1 MHGILQIGIITF
13 FCHSLYVV
21 FLRHSSM
28 KARKSMKKRFVSLL
42 VALSITLTF
51 LPIGAVAAPTNEII
65 QGNLKYTVNNY
76 TVNDGGESVTVSGIS
91 ESTSEKPTHLT
102 IESSISSNGKNYTVT
117 EIGNWAFEEWNTL
130 TEVTLPHTV
139 EIIGF
144 QAFFNCSNLT
154 NVTIPEG
161 VRKIGQIAF
170 NGCSQLTS
178 ITIPGTIEV
187 MTMAFSGNTALSHV
201 TLTNGIS
208 EISSSAFEGC
218 TGLTEVE
225 IPASVNEI
233 RQDAFNGCT
242 NLSDVKYN
250 GHKTDWD
257 KVTVKTGNDTLTSK
271 VQYLCD
277 INFDLD
283 GGTVNGS
290 DTMATQTVYSN
301 EKLGTAKCYQNDQT
315 FKIPIAPQKEGYTFL
330 GWYQQDA
337 TAPTDPAEYVASDN
351 VTFTAKWSQ
360 IYDVAFD
367 ANANGDTVTRMPSTQ
382 KVPETTTA
390 SLPTITP
397 QRTGYDFDGWY
408 TQAEGG
414 TKYTFT
420 EAVSSNITLYA
431 HWNAHSHTV
440 TLENDENKETN
451 SYDYGSSVS
460 VPTPTKKTGYNFN
473 HWEVTV
479 PDGETAPSLN
489 GPDENGNYSFSM
501 PDYDIILTAKWTQKD
516 VIDPDVDLKFDAAT
530 GEVTSNNPQVNA
542 DDIINRKFYDDKGNE
557 VPGEKLNDRGLPMEP
572 GDYIVKVDVKETEK
586 TAPANQIT
594 GNQIKWSYN
603 VPQEEEKVTYTLSLL
618 GGIAKVNG
626 KDTTINDNGDITI
639 EKGATVE
646 VTFDKS
652 ILSDAQTF
660 DQWTIKPASVLNA
673 VDPKA
678 ETITFTMPG
687 ENVIIEAMTKDASI
701 EEEPNILGT
710 TLIIGTAAAGTAVL
724 AYQTY
729 QLGTEFYLICT
740 LPTGTAIPTNRG
752 ELAELVWNNAGK
764 PEPAAVLNANA
775 TETDKAITWAVE
787 NDLLKAAK
795 NNGETYEATDPVSR
809 TEVIKAWN
817 QVQAFKK

>member
-21 FLRHSSM
+21 FLRHQSM
-28 KARKSMKKRFVSLL
+28 KAGKSMKKRFVSLL

-51 LPIGAVAAPTNEII
+51 LPIGAVAATPIRI
-65 QGNLKYTVNNY
+65 GNLKYTVNA
-76 TVNDGGESVTVSGIS
+76 DGESVTVSG
-91 ESTSEKPTHLT
+91 TSGNPTQLN
-102 IESSISSNGKNYTVT
+102 IESSISSNGRNYTVT
-117 EIGNWAFEEWNTL
+117 EIATWAFNKCNTL
-130 TEVTLPHTV
+130 TEVTLPNTV
-139 EIIGF
+139 DEIGY

-161 VRKIGQIAF
+161 VTKIGQAAF
-170 NGCSQLTS
+170 YGCSQLTS
-178 ITIPGTIEV
+178 ITIPSTITD
-187 MTMAFSGNTALSHV
+187 MDTAFLGNTALSQV
-201 TLTNGIS
+201 TLTNGIPK
-208 EISSSAFEGC
+208 ISSHAFERCTELREIKVPISVDEICPFAFNGC
-218 TGLTEVE
+218 TGLT
-225 IPASVNEI
+225 SVTLEKGINI
-233 RQDAFNGCT
+233 INSNAFKDCT
-242 NLSDVKYN
+242 ELNDVKYN
-250 GHKTDWD
+250 GYKTDWE
-257 KVTVKTGNDTLTSK
+257 KVRVNNAGNDTLTSK

-283 GGTVNGS
+283 GGTINGS

-301 EKLGTAKCYQNDQT
+301 EKLGTAKCYPNDQPFVVPT
-315 FKIPIAPQKEGYTFL
+315 DPVREGYTFL
-330 GWYQQDA
+330 GWY
-337 TAPTDPAEYVASDN
+337 
-351 VTFTAKWSQ
+351 
-360 IYDVAFD
+360 
-367 ANANGDTVTRMPSTQ
+367 
-382 KVPETTTA
+382 
-390 SLPTITP
+390 
-397 QRTGYDFDGWY
+397 

-414 TKYTFT
+414 IKYTFT

-516 VIDPDVDLKFDAAT
+516 VIDPDVDLKFDAVT
-530 GEVTSNNPQVNA
+530 GEVTSNNAKVNA
-542 DDIINRKFYDDKGNE
+542 DDIINKKFYDDKGNE
-557 VPGEKLNDRGLPMEP
+557 VPGEKLNDRGLPTEP
-572 GDYIVKVDVKETEK
+572 GDYIVKVDVKETEN
-586 TAPANQIT
+586 TAPANQVT

-603 VPQEEEKVTYTLSLL
+603 VPQKEEKVTYTLSLL

-729 QLGTEFYLICT
+729 QLGTEFYLICA

-775 TETDKAITWAVE
+775 TETDKAIAWAVE

>member
-1 MHGILQIGIITF
+1 
-13 FCHSLYVV
+13 
-21 FLRHSSM
+21 
-28 KARKSMKKRFVSLL
+28 MKKRFVSLL

-51 LPIGAVAAPTNEII
+51 LPIGAVAAAPIKFTN
-65 QGNLKYTVNNY
+65 GNLKYTVNA
-76 TVNDGGESVTVSGIS
+76 DGESVTVSG
-91 ESTSEKPTHLT
+91 TLRNPTQLN
-102 IESSISSNGKNYTVT
+102 IESSILYNGTNYTVT
-117 EIGNWAFEEWNTL
+117 KIATWAFYDARNTL
-130 TEVTLPHTV
+130 TEVTLPNTV
-139 EIIGF
+139 DEIEY

-154 NVTIPEG
+154 KVIIPEG
-161 VRKIGQIAF
+161 VRKIGQAAF
-170 NGCSQLTS
+170 YGCSQLTS
-178 ITIPGTIEV
+178 ITIPSTITN
-187 MTMAFSGNTALSHV
+187 MDTAFSGNTALSHV

-208 EISSSAFEGC
+208 KISSNAFERC

-225 IPASVNEI
+225 IPASVDQI
-233 RQDAFNGCT
+233 CPFAFNGCTNLKRVLLEKNIKTINVNAFKDCT

-250 GHKTDWD
+250 GYKTDWD
-257 KVTVKTGNDTLTSK
+257 KVTVNTTGNDTLTSK

-277 INFDLD
+277 INFDLN
-283 GGTVNGS
+283 GGTINGS
-290 DTMATQTVYSN
+290 GTMDKQTVYSN
-301 EKLGTAKCYQNDQT
+301 EKLGTANV
-315 FKIPIAPQKEGYTFL
+315 
-330 GWYQQDA
+330 
-337 TAPTDPAEYVASDN
+337 PTTP
-351 VTFTAKWSQ
+351 
-360 IYDVAFD
+360 
-367 ANANGDTVTRMPSTQ
+367 
-382 KVPETTTA
+382 
-390 SLPTITP
+390 P

-420 EAVSSNITLYA
+420 EAVSSNIILYA

-440 TLENDENKETN
+440 TLKNDENKETN

-501 PDYDIILTAKWTQKD
+501 PDYDITLTAKWTQKD
-516 VIDPDVDLKFDAAT
+516 VIDPDVDLKFDAVT
-530 GEVTSNNPQVNA
+530 GEVTSNNTQVNA

-557 VPGEKLNDRGLPMEP
+557 VPGEKLNDRGLPTEP
-572 GDYIVKVDVKETEK
+572 GDYIVKVDVKETEN

-603 VPQEEEKVTYTLSLL
+603 VPQKEEKVTYTLSLL

-626 KDTTINDNGDITI
+626 KDATINDNGDITI

-673 VDPKA
+673 VEPKA

-687 ENVIIEAMTKDASI
+687 KNVIIEAMTKDASI

-729 QLGTEFYLICT
+729 QLGTEFYLICA

-775 TETDKAITWAVE
+775 TETDKAIAWAVE

>member
-1 MHGILQIGIITF
+1 
-13 FCHSLYVV
+13 
-21 FLRHSSM
+21 
-28 KARKSMKKRFVSLL
+28 MKKRFVSLL

-51 LPIGAVAAPTNEII
+51 LPMGAVAAAPIKFTD
-65 QGNLKYTVNNY
+65 GNLIY
-76 TVNDGGESVTVSGIS
+76 TVNDDGESVTVSGKS
-91 ESTSEKPTHLT
+91 RTPTHLN
-102 IESSISSNGKNYTVT
+102 IESSISNKGKNYTVT
-117 EIGNWAFEEWNTL
+117 EIGDQVFWGCNTL
-130 TEVTLPHTV
+130 TEVTLPNTV
-139 EIIGF
+139 KIIGY
-144 QAFFNCSNLT
+144 QAFCKCSNLT

-161 VRKIGQIAF
+161 VKKIGQAAF
-170 NGCSQLTS
+170 YGCSQLTS
-178 ITIPGTIEV
+178 ITIPSTITN
-187 MTMAFSGNTALSHV
+187 MDTAFSGNTALSHV

-208 EISSSAFEGC
+208 KISSNAFERC

-225 IPASVNEI
+225 IPASVDQI
-233 RQDAFNGCT
+233 CPFAFNGCTNLKRVLLEKNIKTINVNAFKDCT

-250 GHKTDWD
+250 GYKTDWD
-257 KVTVKTGNDTLTSK
+257 KVTVNTTGNDTLTSK

-290 DTMATQTVYSN
+290 NTVDKQTVYSN
-301 EKLGTAKCYQNDQT
+301 EKLGTAKCYPNDQPFVVPT
-315 FKIPIAPQKEGYTFL
+315 DPVREGYTFL
-330 GWYQQDA
+330 
-337 TAPTDPAEYVASDN
+337 
-351 VTFTAKWSQ
+351 
-360 IYDVAFD
+360 
-367 ANANGDTVTRMPSTQ
+367 
-382 KVPETTTA
+382 
-390 SLPTITP
+390 
-397 QRTGYDFDGWY
+397 GWY

-440 TLENDENKETN
+440 TLENDENKKTN

-501 PDYDIILTAKWTQKD
+501 PDYDITLTAKWTQKD
-516 VIDPDVDLKFDAAT
+516 VIDPDVDLKFDAVT
-530 GEVTSNNPQVNA
+530 GEVTSNNTQVNA
-542 DDIINRKFYDDKGNE
+542 DDIINRKFYDDKGKE
-557 VPGEKLNDRGLPMEP
+557 VPGEKLNDRGLPTEP
-572 GDYIVKVDVKETEK
+572 GDYIVKVDVKETEN

-603 VPQEEEKVTYTLSLL
+603 VPQKEEKVTYTLSLL

-626 KDTTINDNGDITI
+626 KDATINDNGDITI

-673 VDPKA
+673 VEPKA

-729 QLGTEFYLICT
+729 QLGTEFYLICA
-740 LPTGTAIPTNRG
+740 LPTGTAIPTTRG

-775 TETDKAITWAVE
+775 TETDKAIAWAVE

-795 NNGETYEATDPVSR
+795 SNGETYEATDPVSR

>member
-1 MHGILQIGIITF
+1 M
-13 FCHSLYVV
+13 Y
-21 FLRHSSM
+21 
-28 KARKSMKKRFVSLL
+28 
-42 VALSITLTF
+42 
-51 LPIGAVAAPTNEII
+51 EI
-65 QGNLKYTVNNY
+65 
-76 TVNDGGESVTVSGIS
+76 
-91 ESTSEKPTHLT
+91 
-102 IESSISSNGKNYTVT
+102 
-117 EIGNWAFEEWNTL
+117 
-130 TEVTLPHTV
+130 
-139 EIIGF
+139 
-144 QAFFNCSNLT
+144 CS
-154 NVTIPEG
+154 
-161 VRKIGQIAF
+161 
-170 NGCSQLTS
+170 
-178 ITIPGTIEV
+178 
-187 MTMAFSGNTALSHV
+187 
-201 TLTNGIS
+201 
-208 EISSSAFEGC
+208 
-218 TGLTEVE
+218 
-225 IPASVNEI
+225 
-233 RQDAFNGCT
+233 DAFNGCT
-242 NLSDVKYN
+242 GLTSVTLEKGINIINRNAFKDCTKLNDVKYN
-250 GHKTDWD
+250 GHKTDWEN
-257 KVTVKTGNDTLTSK
+257 VRVNIAGNDTLTSK

-277 INFDLD
+277 INFDLN
-283 GGTVNGS
+283 GGTINGS
-290 DTMATQTVYSN
+290 STMATQTVYSN
-301 EKLGTAKCYQNDQT
+301 EKLGTAKCYPNGQPFVVPSD
-315 FKIPIAPQKEGYTFL
+315 PVREGYTFL
-330 GWYQQDA
+330 
-337 TAPTDPAEYVASDN
+337 
-351 VTFTAKWSQ
+351 
-360 IYDVAFD
+360 
-367 ANANGDTVTRMPSTQ
+367 
-382 KVPETTTA
+382 
-390 SLPTITP
+390 
-397 QRTGYDFDGWY
+397 GWY

-440 TLENDENKETN
+440 TLENDENKKTN

-501 PDYDIILTAKWTQKD
+501 PDYDITLTAKWTQKD

-530 GEVTSNNPQVNA
+530 GEVTSNNAKFNA

-557 VPGEKLNDRGLPMEP
+557 VPGEKLNDRGLPTEP
-572 GDYIVKVDVKETEK
+572 GDYIVKVDVKETEN

-594 GNQIKWSYN
+594 GNQIKWSYK
-603 VPQEEEKVTYTLSLL
+603 VPQKEEKVTYTLSLL

-729 QLGTEFYLICT
+729 QLGTEFYLICA

-775 TETDKAITWAVE
+775 TETDKAIAWAVE

>member
-1 MHGILQIGIITF
+1 
-13 FCHSLYVV
+13 
-21 FLRHSSM
+21 
-28 KARKSMKKRFVSLL
+28 MKKRFVSLL

-51 LPIGAVAAPTNEII
+51 LPIGAVAAPPIKI
-65 QGNLKYTVNNY
+65 GNLKYTVNA
-76 TVNDGGESVTVSGIS
+76 DGQSVTVSG
-91 ESTSEKPTHLT
+91 TSGSPTQLN
-102 IESSISSNGKNYTVT
+102 IESSISYKDKNYTVT
-117 EIGNWAFEEWNTL
+117 KIATWAFNECNTL
-130 TEVTLPHTV
+130 TEVTLPNTV
-139 EIIGF
+139 DEIGY
-144 QAFFNCSNLT
+144 QAFFKCSNLT

-161 VRKIGQIAF
+161 VKKIGQAAF
-170 NGCSQLTS
+170 YGCSQLTS
-178 ITIPGTIEV
+178 ITIPSTITN
-187 MTMAFSGNTALSHV
+187 MDTAFSGNTALSHV

-208 EISSSAFEGC
+208 KISSSAFKGC
-218 TGLTEVE
+218 TGLTEIKVP
-225 IPASVNEI
+225 ISVNEI
-233 RQDAFNGCT
+233 CSDAFNGCT
-242 NLSDVKYN
+242 SLKSVLLEKNINIINSNAFKDCTELNDVKYN
-250 GHKTDWD
+250 GYKTDWE
-257 KVTVKTGNDTLTSK
+257 KVRVNNAGNDTLTSK

-277 INFDLD
+277 INFDLN
-283 GGTVNGS
+283 GGTINGS
-290 DTMATQTVYSN
+290 GTMDKQTVYSN
-301 EKLGTAKCYQNDQT
+301 EKLGTA
-315 FKIPIAPQKEGYTFL
+315 
-330 GWYQQDA
+330 
-337 TAPTDPAEYVASDN
+337 N
-351 VTFTAKWSQ
+351 V
-360 IYDVAFD
+360 
-367 ANANGDTVTRMPSTQ
+367 
-382 KVPETTTA
+382 
-390 SLPTITP
+390 PTITP

-420 EAVSSNITLYA
+420 EAVSSNIILYA

-501 PDYDIILTAKWTQKD
+501 PDYDITLTAKWTQKD
-516 VIDPDVDLKFDAAT
+516 VIDPDVDLKFDAVT
-530 GEVTSNNPQVNA
+530 GEVTSNNTQVNA

-557 VPGEKLNDRGLPMEP
+557 VPGEKLNDRGLPTEP
-572 GDYIVKVDVKETEK
+572 GDYIVKVDVKETEN
-586 TAPANQIT
+586 TAPANQVT

-603 VPQEEEKVTYTLSLL
+603 VPQKEEKVTYTLSLL

-626 KDTTINDNGDITI
+626 KDATINDNGDITI

-660 DQWTIKPASVLNA
+660 DQWTIKPASVLSA
-673 VDPKA
+673 VEPKA

-729 QLGTEFYLICT
+729 QLGTEFYLICA

-775 TETDKAITWAVE
+775 TETDKAIAWAVE

>member
-21 FLRHSSM
+21 FLRHQSM
-28 KARKSMKKRFVSLL
+28 KAGKSMKKRFVSLL

-51 LPIGAVAAPTNEII
+51 LPIGAVAATPIRI
-65 QGNLKYTVNNY
+65 GNLKYTVNA
-76 TVNDGGESVTVSGIS
+76 DGESVTVSG
-91 ESTSEKPTHLT
+91 TSGTPTQLN
-102 IESSISSNGKNYTVT
+102 IESSISSNGRNYTVT
-117 EIGNWAFEEWNTL
+117 EIATWAFNKCNTL
-130 TEVTLPHTV
+130 TEVTLPNTV
-139 EIIGF
+139 DEIGY

-161 VRKIGQIAF
+161 VTKIGQAAF
-170 NGCSQLTS
+170 YGCSQLTS
-178 ITIPGTIEV
+178 ITIPSTITD
-187 MTMAFSGNTALSHV
+187 MDTAFSGNTALSQV
-201 TLTNGIS
+201 TLTNGIPK
-208 EISSSAFEGC
+208 ISSHAFERCTELREIKVPISVDEICPFAFNGC
-218 TGLTEVE
+218 TGLT
-225 IPASVNEI
+225 SVTLEKGINI
-233 RQDAFNGCT
+233 INSNAFKDCT
-242 NLSDVKYN
+242 ELNDVKYN
-250 GHKTDWD
+250 GYKTDWE
-257 KVTVKTGNDTLTSK
+257 KVRVNNAGNDTLTSK

-277 INFDLD
+277 ISFDLN
-283 GGTVNGS
+283 GGTINGS
-290 DTMATQTVYSN
+290 GTMATQTVYSN
-301 EKLGTAKCYQNDQT
+301 EELGTAKCYPNDQPFVVPT
-315 FKIPIAPQKEGYTFL
+315 DPVREGYTFL
-330 GWYQQDA
+330 
-337 TAPTDPAEYVASDN
+337 
-351 VTFTAKWSQ
+351 
-360 IYDVAFD
+360 
-367 ANANGDTVTRMPSTQ
+367 
-382 KVPETTTA
+382 
-390 SLPTITP
+390 
-397 QRTGYDFDGWY
+397 GWY

-440 TLENDENKETN
+440 TLENDENKEMN

-501 PDYDIILTAKWTQKD
+501 PDYDITLTAKWTQKD

-673 VDPKA
+673 VDLKA

-729 QLGTEFYLICT
+729 QLGTEFYLICA

-775 TETDKAITWAVE
+775 TETDKAIAWAVE

-795 NNGETYEATDPVSR
+795 NNGETYEATDPVSH

>member
-21 FLRHSSM
+21 FLRHQSM
-28 KARKSMKKRFVSLL
+28 KAGKSMKKRFVSLL

-51 LPIGAVAAPTNEII
+51 LPIGAVAATPIRI
-65 QGNLKYTVNNY
+65 GNLKYTVNA
-76 TVNDGGESVTVSGIS
+76 DGESVTVSG
-91 ESTSEKPTHLT
+91 TSGNPTQLN
-102 IESSISSNGKNYTVT
+102 IESSISSNGRNYTVT
-117 EIGNWAFEEWNTL
+117 EIATWAFNKCNTL
-130 TEVTLPHTV
+130 TEVTLPNTV
-139 EIIGF
+139 DEIGY

-161 VRKIGQIAF
+161 VTKIGQAAF
-170 NGCSQLTS
+170 YGCSQLTS
-178 ITIPGTIEV
+178 ITIPSTITD
-187 MTMAFSGNTALSHV
+187 MDTAFSGNTALSQV
-201 TLTNGIS
+201 TLTNGIPK
-208 EISSSAFEGC
+208 ISSHAFERCTELREIKVPISVDEICPFAFNGC
-218 TGLTEVE
+218 TGLT
-225 IPASVNEI
+225 SVTLEKGINI
-233 RQDAFNGCT
+233 INSNAFKDCT
-242 NLSDVKYN
+242 ELNDVKYN
-250 GHKTDWD
+250 GYKTDWE
-257 KVTVKTGNDTLTSK
+257 KVRVNNAGNDTLTSK

-283 GGTVNGS
+283 GGTINGS

-301 EKLGTAKCYQNDQT
+301 EKLGTAKCYPNDQPFVVPT
-315 FKIPIAPQKEGYTFL
+315 DPVREGYTFL
-330 GWYQQDA
+330 GWY
-337 TAPTDPAEYVASDN
+337 
-351 VTFTAKWSQ
+351 
-360 IYDVAFD
+360 
-367 ANANGDTVTRMPSTQ
+367 
-382 KVPETTTA
+382 
-390 SLPTITP
+390 
-397 QRTGYDFDGWY
+397 

-414 TKYTFT
+414 IKYTFT
-420 EAVSSNITLYA
+420 KAVSSNITLYA

-516 VIDPDVDLKFDAAT
+516 VIDPDVDLKFDAVT
-530 GEVTSNNPQVNA
+530 GEVTSNNAKVNA
-542 DDIINRKFYDDKGNE
+542 DDIINKKFYDDKGNE
-557 VPGEKLNDRGLPMEP
+557 VPGEKLNDRGLPTEP
-572 GDYIVKVDVKETEK
+572 GDYIVKVDVKETEN
-586 TAPANQIT
+586 TAPANQVT

-603 VPQEEEKVTYTLSLL
+603 VPQKEEKVTYTLSLL

-729 QLGTEFYLICT
+729 QLGTEFYLICA

-775 TETDKAITWAVE
+775 TETDKAIAWAVE

>member
-21 FLRHSSM
+21 FLRHQSM
-28 KARKSMKKRFVSLL
+28 KAGKSMKKRFVSLL

-51 LPIGAVAAPTNEII
+51 LPIGAVAATPIRI
-65 QGNLKYTVNNY
+65 GNLKYTVNA
-76 TVNDGGESVTVSGIS
+76 DGESVTVSG
-91 ESTSEKPTHLT
+91 TSGNPTQLN
-102 IESSISSNGKNYTVT
+102 IESSISSNGRNYTVT
-117 EIGNWAFEEWNTL
+117 EIATWAFNKCNTL
-130 TEVTLPHTV
+130 TEVTLPNTV
-139 EIIGF
+139 DEIGY

-161 VRKIGQIAF
+161 VTKIGQAAF
-170 NGCSQLTS
+170 YGCSQLTS
-178 ITIPGTIEV
+178 ITIPSTITD
-187 MTMAFSGNTALSHV
+187 MDTAFSGNTALSQV
-201 TLTNGIS
+201 TLTNGIPK
-208 EISSSAFEGC
+208 ISSHAFERCTELREIKVPISVDEICPFAFNGC
-218 TGLTEVE
+218 TGLT
-225 IPASVNEI
+225 SVTLEKGINI
-233 RQDAFNGCT
+233 INSNAFKDCT
-242 NLSDVKYN
+242 DLNDVKYN
-250 GHKTDWD
+250 GYKTDWE
-257 KVTVKTGNDTLTSK
+257 KVRVNNAGNDTLTSK

-283 GGTVNGS
+283 GGTINGS

-301 EKLGTAKCYQNDQT
+301 EKLGTAKCYPNDQPFVVPT
-315 FKIPIAPQKEGYTFL
+315 DPVREGYTFL
-330 GWYQQDA
+330 GWY
-337 TAPTDPAEYVASDN
+337 
-351 VTFTAKWSQ
+351 
-360 IYDVAFD
+360 
-367 ANANGDTVTRMPSTQ
+367 
-382 KVPETTTA
+382 
-390 SLPTITP
+390 
-397 QRTGYDFDGWY
+397 

-414 TKYTFT
+414 IKYTFT

-516 VIDPDVDLKFDAAT
+516 VIDPDVDLKFDAVT
-530 GEVTSNNPQVNA
+530 GEVTSNNAKVNA
-542 DDIINRKFYDDKGNE
+542 DDIINKKFYDDKGNE
-557 VPGEKLNDRGLPMEP
+557 VPGEKLNDRGLPTEP
-572 GDYIVKVDVKETEK
+572 GDYIVKVDVKETEN
-586 TAPANQIT
+586 TAPANQVT

-603 VPQEEEKVTYTLSLL
+603 VPQKEEKVTYTLSLL

-626 KDTTINDNGDITI
+626 KDATINDNGDITI

-660 DQWTIKPASVLNA
+660 DQWTIKPASVLSA
-673 VDPKA
+673 VEPKA

-729 QLGTEFYLICT
+729 QLGTEFYLICA

-775 TETDKAITWAVE
+775 TETDKAIAWAVE

>member
-21 FLRHSSM
+21 FLRHQSM
-28 KARKSMKKRFVSLL
+28 KAGKSMKKRFVSLL

-51 LPIGAVAAPTNEII
+51 LPIGAVAAAPIKI
-65 QGNLKYTVNNY
+65 GNLKYTVNA
-76 TVNDGGESVTVSGIS
+76 DGKSVTVSG
-91 ESTSEKPTHLT
+91 TSRNPKQLT
-102 IESSISSNGKNYTVT
+102 IESSISDGNGNSYTVT
-117 EIGNWAFEEWNTL
+117 KIGMGAFNSTL
-130 TEVTLPHTV
+130 EEVTLPPTLD
-139 EIIGF
+139 EIEDS
-144 QAFFNCSNLT
+144 AFFKCSSLT
-154 NVTIPEG
+154 EITIPEG
-161 VRKIGQIAF
+161 VTKIGTNAF
-170 NGCSQLTS
+170 YGCSQLTS
-178 ITIPGTIEV
+178 ITIPSTIKN
-187 MTMAFSGNTALSHV
+187 MDTAFPSNPKLSQV
-201 TLTNGIS
+201 TLTNGIYR
-208 EISSSAFEGC
+208 ISSSAFKDC
-218 TGLTEVE
+218 TGLTEIKIPTSVYE
-225 IPASVNEI
+225 ICS
-233 RQDAFNGCT
+233 DAFNGCT
-242 NLSDVKYN
+242 GLTSVTLEKGINIINRNAFKDCTKLNDVKYN
-250 GHKTDWD
+250 GHKTDWEN
-257 KVTVKTGNDTLTSK
+257 VRVNIAGNDTLTSR

-277 INFDLD
+277 INFDLN
-283 GGTVNGS
+283 GGTINGS
-290 DTMATQTVYSN
+290 STMATQTVYSN
-301 EKLGTAKCYQNDQT
+301 EKLGTAKCYPNDQPFVVPT
-315 FKIPIAPQKEGYTFL
+315 DPVREGYTFL
-330 GWYQQDA
+330 
-337 TAPTDPAEYVASDN
+337 
-351 VTFTAKWSQ
+351 
-360 IYDVAFD
+360 
-367 ANANGDTVTRMPSTQ
+367 
-382 KVPETTTA
+382 
-390 SLPTITP
+390 
-397 QRTGYDFDGWY
+397 GWY

-557 VPGEKLNDRGLPMEP
+557 VPGEKLNDRGLPTEP
-572 GDYIVKVDVKETEK
+572 GDYIVKVDVKETEN
-586 TAPANQIT
+586 TAPANQVT

-603 VPQEEEKVTYTLSLL
+603 VPQKEEKVTYTLSLL

-626 KDTTINDNGDITI
+626 KDTTINGNGDITI

-673 VDPKA
+673 VEPKA

-729 QLGTEFYLICT
+729 QLGTEFYLICA

-775 TETDKAITWAVE
+775 TETDKAIAWAVE

>member
-1 MHGILQIGIITF
+1 
-13 FCHSLYVV
+13 
-21 FLRHSSM
+21 
-28 KARKSMKKRFVSLL
+28 MKKRFVSLL

-51 LPIGAVAAPTNEII
+51 LPIGAVAATPIKK
-65 QGNLKYTVNNY
+65 GDLKYTVNA
-76 TVNDGGESVTVSGIS
+76 DGQSVTVSG
-91 ESTSEKPTHLT
+91 TSGNPRHLT
-102 IESSISSNGKNYTVT
+102 IESSISDNGTIYTVT
-117 EIGNWAFEEWNTL
+117 KIGMGAFNSTL
-130 TEVTLPHTV
+130 EEVTLPPTLD
-139 EIIGF
+139 EIEDS
-144 QAFFNCSNLT
+144 AFFKCSSLT
-154 NVTIPEG
+154 EITIPEG
-161 VRKIGQIAF
+161 VTKIGTNAF
-170 NGCSQLTS
+170 YGCSQLTS
-178 ITIPGTIEV
+178 ITIPSTIKN
-187 MTMAFSGNTALSHV
+187 MDTAFPSNPKLSQV
-201 TLTNGIS
+201 TLTNGIYR
-208 EISSSAFEGC
+208 ISSSAFKDC
-218 TGLTEVE
+218 TGLTEIKIPTSVYE
-225 IPASVNEI
+225 ICS
-233 RQDAFNGCT
+233 DAFNGCT
-242 NLSDVKYN
+242 GLTSVTLEKGINIINRNAFKDCTKLNDVKYN
-250 GHKTDWD
+250 GHKTDWEN
-257 KVTVKTGNDTLTSK
+257 VRVNIAGNDTLTSK

-277 INFDLD
+277 INFDLN
-283 GGTVNGS
+283 GGTINGS
-290 DTMATQTVYSN
+290 NTVNKQTVYSN
-301 EKLGTAKCYQNDQT
+301 EKLGTAKCYPNGQPFVVPSD
-315 FKIPIAPQKEGYTFL
+315 PVREGYTFL
-330 GWYQQDA
+330 
-337 TAPTDPAEYVASDN
+337 
-351 VTFTAKWSQ
+351 
-360 IYDVAFD
+360 
-367 ANANGDTVTRMPSTQ
+367 
-382 KVPETTTA
+382 
-390 SLPTITP
+390 
-397 QRTGYDFDGWY
+397 GWY

-440 TLENDENKETN
+440 TLENDENKKTN

-489 GPDENGNYSFSM
+489 GPDGNGNYSFSM
-501 PDYDIILTAKWTQKD
+501 PDYDITLTAKWTQKD
-516 VIDPDVDLKFDAAT
+516 VIDPDVDLKFDAVT

-557 VPGEKLNDRGLPMEP
+557 VPGEKLNDRGLPTEP
-572 GDYIVKVDVKETEK
+572 GDYIVKVDVKETEN
-586 TAPANQIT
+586 TAPANQVT

-603 VPQEEEKVTYTLSLL
+603 VPQKEEKVTYTLSLL

-626 KDTTINDNGDITI
+626 KDATINDNGDITI

-660 DQWTIKPASVLNA
+660 DQWTIKPASVLSA
-673 VDPKA
+673 VEPKA

-729 QLGTEFYLICT
+729 QLGTEFYLICA

-775 TETDKAITWAVE
+775 TETDKAIAWAVE

-795 NNGETYEATDPVSR
+795 SNGETYEATDPVSR

>member
-1 MHGILQIGIITF
+1 MHGILQIGIIPF

-21 FLRHSSM
+21 FLRHQSM
-28 KARKSMKKRFVSLL
+28 KAGKSMKKRFVSLL

-51 LPIGAVAAPTNEII
+51 LPIGAVAATPIRI
-65 QGNLKYTVNNY
+65 GNLKYTVNA
-76 TVNDGGESVTVSGIS
+76 DGESVTVSG
-91 ESTSEKPTHLT
+91 TSGNPTQLN
-102 IESSISSNGKNYTVT
+102 IESSISSNGRNYTVT
-117 EIGNWAFEEWNTL
+117 EIATWAFNKCNTL
-130 TEVTLPHTV
+130 TEVTLPNTV
-139 EIIGF
+139 DEIGY

-161 VRKIGQIAF
+161 VTKIGQAAF
-170 NGCSQLTS
+170 YGCSQLTS
-178 ITIPGTIEV
+178 ITIPSTITD
-187 MTMAFSGNTALSHV
+187 MDTAFSGNTALSQV
-201 TLTNGIS
+201 TLTNGIPK
-208 EISSSAFEGC
+208 ISSHAFERCTELREIKVPISVDEICPFAFNGC
-218 TGLTEVE
+218 TGLT
-225 IPASVNEI
+225 SVTLEKGINI
-233 RQDAFNGCT
+233 INSNAFKDCT
-242 NLSDVKYN
+242 ELNDVKYN
-250 GHKTDWD
+250 GYKTDWE
-257 KVTVKTGNDTLTSK
+257 KVRVNNAGNDTLTSK

-283 GGTVNGS
+283 GGTINGS

-301 EKLGTAKCYQNDQT
+301 EKLGTAKCYPNDQPFVVPT
-315 FKIPIAPQKEGYTFL
+315 DPVREGYTFL
-330 GWYQQDA
+330 GWY
-337 TAPTDPAEYVASDN
+337 
-351 VTFTAKWSQ
+351 
-360 IYDVAFD
+360 
-367 ANANGDTVTRMPSTQ
+367 
-382 KVPETTTA
+382 
-390 SLPTITP
+390 
-397 QRTGYDFDGWY
+397 

-414 TKYTFT
+414 IKYTFT

-516 VIDPDVDLKFDAAT
+516 VIDPDVDLKFDAVT
-530 GEVTSNNPQVNA
+530 GEVTSNNAKVNA
-542 DDIINRKFYDDKGNE
+542 DDIINKKFYDDKGNE
-557 VPGEKLNDRGLPMEP
+557 VPGEKLNDRGLPTEP
-572 GDYIVKVDVKETEK
+572 GDYIVKVDVKETEN
-586 TAPANQIT
+586 TAPANQVT

-603 VPQEEEKVTYTLSLL
+603 VPQKEEKVTYTLSLL

-729 QLGTEFYLICT
+729 QLGTEFYLICA

-775 TETDKAITWAVE
+775 TETDKAIAWAVE

>member
-1 MHGILQIGIITF
+1 M
-13 FCHSLYVV
+13 
-21 FLRHSSM
+21 
-28 KARKSMKKRFVSLL
+28 
-42 VALSITLTF
+42 
-51 LPIGAVAAPTNEII
+51 GAVAAPTNEII

-76 TVNDGGESVTVSGIS
+76 TVNDDGESVTVSGTS
-91 ESTSEKPTHLT
+91 ESTSEKPTQLN

-117 EIGNWAFEEWNTL
+117 EIGNWAFKEWNTL
-130 TEVTLPHTV
+130 TEVTLPNTV

-154 NVTIPEG
+154 KVIIPEG
-161 VRKIGQIAF
+161 VRKIGQNAF

-178 ITIPGTIEV
+178 ITIPSTIEN
-187 MTMAFSGNTALSHV
+187 MNTAFSGNTALSHV

-208 EISSSAFEGC
+208 EISYSAFEGC

-225 IPASVNEI
+225 IPSSVNKI

-257 KVTVKTGNDTLTSK
+257 KVTVETGNDTLTSK
-271 VQYLCD
+271 VRYLCD
-277 INFDLD
+277 INFDLN
-283 GGTVNGS
+283 GGTINGS
-290 DTMATQTVYSN
+290 GTIDKQTVYSN
-301 EKLGTAKCYQNDQT
+301 EKLGTAS
-315 FKIPIAPQKEGYTFL
+315 
-330 GWYQQDA
+330 
-337 TAPTDPAEYVASDN
+337 V
-351 VTFTAKWSQ
+351 
-360 IYDVAFD
+360 
-367 ANANGDTVTRMPSTQ
+367 
-382 KVPETTTA
+382 
-390 SLPTITP
+390 PTITP

-420 EAVSSNITLYA
+420 EAVSSNIILYA

-440 TLENDENKETN
+440 TLENDENKKTN
-451 SYDYGSSVS
+451 SYDYDSSVS

-501 PDYDIILTAKWTQKD
+501 PDYDITLTAKWTQKD
-516 VIDPDVDLKFDAAT
+516 VIDPDVDLKFDAVT
-530 GEVTSNNPQVNA
+530 GEVTSNNTQVNA

-557 VPGEKLNDRGLPMEP
+557 VPGEKLNDRGLPTEP
-572 GDYIVKVDVKETEK
+572 GDYIVKVDVKETEN

-603 VPQEEEKVTYTLSLL
+603 VPQKEEKVTYTLSLL

-626 KDTTINDNGDITI
+626 KGATINDNGDITI

-660 DQWTIKPASVLNA
+660 DQWTIKPASVLSA
-673 VDPKA
+673 VEPKA

-729 QLGTEFYLICT
+729 QLGTEFYLICA

-775 TETDKAITWAVE
+775 TETDKAIAWAVE

-795 NNGETYEATDPVSR
+795 SNGETYEATDPVSR

>member
-1 MHGILQIGIITF
+1 
-13 FCHSLYVV
+13 
-21 FLRHSSM
+21 
-28 KARKSMKKRFVSLL
+28 MKKRFVSLL

-51 LPIGAVAAPTNEII
+51 LPIGAVAAAPIKFTD
-65 QGNLKYTVNNY
+65 GNLKYKVNA
-76 TVNDGGESVTVSGIS
+76 DGQSVTVSG
-91 ESTSEKPTHLT
+91 TSGSPTQLT
-102 IESSISSNGKNYTVT
+102 IESSISYKDKNYTVT
-117 EIGNWAFEEWNTL
+117 KIAMWAFNKCNSL
-130 TEVTLPHTV
+130 TEVTIPNTV
-139 EIIGF
+139 IEIDY
-144 QAFFNCSNLT
+144 QAFYYCPNLKK
-154 NVTIPEG
+154 VTIHEG
-161 VRKIGQIAF
+161 VKTIGQTAF
-170 NGCSQLTS
+170 IGCTQLTS
-178 ITIPGTIEV
+178 ITIPSTITD
-187 MTMAFSGNTALSHV
+187 MDQAFSGNTALSHV

-208 EISSSAFEGC
+208 NISNMAFKGC
-218 TGLTEVE
+218 TGLTEIKVPISVE
-225 IPASVNEI
+225 QICPG
-233 RQDAFNGCT
+233 AFNGCTSLKRVLLEKNIETININAFKDCT

-250 GHKTDWD
+250 GYKTDWD
-257 KVTVKTGNDTLTSK
+257 KVTVNKTGNDTLTSK

-277 INFDLD
+277 ISFDLD
-283 GGTVNGS
+283 GGTINGS

-301 EKLGTAKCYQNDQT
+301 EKLGTAKCYQNGQPFVVPSD
-315 FKIPIAPQKEGYTFL
+315 PVREGYTFL
-330 GWYQQDA
+330 
-337 TAPTDPAEYVASDN
+337 
-351 VTFTAKWSQ
+351 
-360 IYDVAFD
+360 
-367 ANANGDTVTRMPSTQ
+367 
-382 KVPETTTA
+382 
-390 SLPTITP
+390 
-397 QRTGYDFDGWY
+397 GWY

-440 TLENDENKETN
+440 TLENDENKKTN

-501 PDYDIILTAKWTQKD
+501 PDYDITLTAKWTQKD
-516 VIDPDVDLKFDAAT
+516 VIDPDVDLKFDAVT
-530 GEVTSNNPQVNA
+530 GEVTSNNTQVNA

-557 VPGEKLNDRGLPMEP
+557 VPGEKLNDRGLPTEP
-572 GDYIVKVDVKETEK
+572 GDYIVKVDVKETEN

-603 VPQEEEKVTYTLSLL
+603 VPQKEEKVTYTLSLL

-626 KDTTINDNGDITI
+626 KDATINDNGDITI

-673 VDPKA
+673 VEPKA

-729 QLGTEFYLICT
+729 QLGTEFYLICA
-740 LPTGTAIPTNRG
+740 LPTGTAIPTTRG

-775 TETDKAITWAVE
+775 TETDKAIAWAVE

>member
-1 MHGILQIGIITF
+1 
-13 FCHSLYVV
+13 
-21 FLRHSSM
+21 
-28 KARKSMKKRFVSLL
+28 MKKRFVSLL

-51 LPIGAVAAPTNEII
+51 LPIGAVAAAPIKFTDR
-65 QGNLKYTVNNY
+65 NLKYTVNA
-76 TVNDGGESVTVSGIS
+76 DGESVTVSG
-91 ESTSEKPTHLT
+91 TSGKPKQLT
-102 IESSISSNGKNYTVT
+102 IESSISDGNGKSYTVT
-117 EIGNWAFEEWNTL
+117 KIGMGAFNSTL
-130 TEVTLPHTV
+130 EEVTLPPTLD
-139 EIIGF
+139 EIEDS
-144 QAFFNCSNLT
+144 AFFKCSSLT
-154 NVTIPEG
+154 EITIPEG
-161 VRKIGQIAF
+161 VTKIGTNAF
-170 NGCSQLTS
+170 YGCSQLTS
-178 ITIPGTIEV
+178 ITIPSTIKN
-187 MTMAFSGNTALSHV
+187 MDTAFPSNPKLSQV
-201 TLTNGIS
+201 TLTNGIYR
-208 EISSSAFEGC
+208 ISSSAFKDC
-218 TGLTEVE
+218 TGLTEIKIPTSVYE
-225 IPASVNEI
+225 ICS
-233 RQDAFNGCT
+233 DAFNGCT
-242 NLSDVKYN
+242 GLTSVTLEKGINIINRNAFKDCTNLNDVKYN
-250 GHKTDWD
+250 GHKTDWEN
-257 KVTVKTGNDTLTSK
+257 VRVNIAGNDTLTSK

-277 INFDLD
+277 INFDLN
-283 GGTVNGS
+283 GGTINGS
-290 DTMATQTVYSN
+290 NTVNKQTVYSN
-301 EKLGTAKCYQNDQT
+301 EKLGTAKCYPNGQPFVVPSD
-315 FKIPIAPQKEGYTFL
+315 PVREGYTFL
-330 GWYQQDA
+330 
-337 TAPTDPAEYVASDN
+337 
-351 VTFTAKWSQ
+351 
-360 IYDVAFD
+360 
-367 ANANGDTVTRMPSTQ
+367 
-382 KVPETTTA
+382 
-390 SLPTITP
+390 
-397 QRTGYDFDGWY
+397 GWY

-420 EAVSSNITLYA
+420 EAVSSNIILYA

-501 PDYDIILTAKWTQKD
+501 PDYDITLTAKWTQKD
-516 VIDPDVDLKFDAAT
+516 VIDPDVDLKFDAVT

-557 VPGEKLNDRGLPMEP
+557 VPGEKLNDRGLPTEP
-572 GDYIVKVDVKETEK
+572 GDYIVKVDVKETEN
-586 TAPANQIT
+586 TAPANQVT

-603 VPQEEEKVTYTLSLL
+603 VPQKEEKVTYTLSLL

-660 DQWTIKPASVLNA
+660 DQWTIKPVSVLNA

-729 QLGTEFYLICT
+729 QLGTEFYLICA

-775 TETDKAITWAVE
+775 TETDKAIAWAVE

>member
-21 FLRHSSM
+21 FLRHQSM
-28 KARKSMKKRFVSLL
+28 KAGKSMKKRFVSLL

-51 LPIGAVAAPTNEII
+51 LPIGAVAAAPIKFTDR
-65 QGNLKYTVNNY
+65 NLKYTVNA
-76 TVNDGGESVTVSGIS
+76 DGESVTVSG
-91 ESTSEKPTHLT
+91 TSGKPKQLT
-102 IESSISSNGKNYTVT
+102 IESSISDGNGKSYTVT
-117 EIGNWAFEEWNTL
+117 KIGMGAFNSTL
-130 TEVTLPHTV
+130 EEVTLPPTLD
-139 EIIGF
+139 EIEDS
-144 QAFFNCSNLT
+144 AFFKCSSLT
-154 NVTIPEG
+154 EITIPEG
-161 VRKIGQIAF
+161 VTKIGTNAF
-170 NGCSQLTS
+170 YGCSQLTS
-178 ITIPGTIEV
+178 ITIPSTIKN
-187 MTMAFSGNTALSHV
+187 MDTAFPSNPKLSQV
-201 TLTNGIS
+201 TLTNGIYR
-208 EISSSAFEGC
+208 ISSSAFKDC
-218 TGLTEVE
+218 TGLTEIKIPTSVYE
-225 IPASVNEI
+225 ICS
-233 RQDAFNGCT
+233 DAFNGCT
-242 NLSDVKYN
+242 GLTSVTLEKGINIINRNAFKDCTNLNDVKYN
-250 GHKTDWD
+250 GHKTDWEN
-257 KVTVKTGNDTLTSK
+257 VRVNIAGNDTLTSK

-277 INFDLD
+277 INFDLN
-283 GGTVNGS
+283 GGTINGS
-290 DTMATQTVYSN
+290 NTVNKQTVYSN
-301 EKLGTAKCYQNDQT
+301 EKLGTAKCYPNGQPFVVPSD
-315 FKIPIAPQKEGYTFL
+315 PVREGYTFL
-330 GWYQQDA
+330 
-337 TAPTDPAEYVASDN
+337 
-351 VTFTAKWSQ
+351 
-360 IYDVAFD
+360 
-367 ANANGDTVTRMPSTQ
+367 
-382 KVPETTTA
+382 
-390 SLPTITP
+390 
-397 QRTGYDFDGWY
+397 GWY

-420 EAVSSNITLYA
+420 EAVSSNIILYA

-501 PDYDIILTAKWTQKD
+501 PDYDITLTAKWTQKD

-530 GEVTSNNPQVNA
+530 GEVTSNNAKVNA
-542 DDIINRKFYDDKGNE
+542 DDIINKKFYDEKGNE
-557 VPGEKLNDRGLPMEP
+557 VPSEKLNDRGLPTEP
-572 GDYIVKVDVKETEK
+572 GDYIIKVDVKETEN
-586 TAPANQIT
+586 TAPANQVT

-729 QLGTEFYLICT
+729 QLGTEFYLICA

-775 TETDKAITWAVE
+775 TETDKAIAWAVE

>member
-21 FLRHSSM
+21 FLRHQSM
-28 KARKSMKKRFVSLL
+28 KAGKSMKKRFVSLL

-51 LPIGAVAAPTNEII
+51 LPIGAVAATPIRI
-65 QGNLKYTVNNY
+65 GNLKYTVNA
-76 TVNDGGESVTVSGIS
+76 DGESVTVSG
-91 ESTSEKPTHLT
+91 TSGNPTQLN
-102 IESSISSNGKNYTVT
+102 IESSISSNGRNYTVT
-117 EIGNWAFEEWNTL
+117 EIATWAFNKCNTL
-130 TEVTLPHTV
+130 TEVTLPNTV
-139 EIIGF
+139 DEIGY

-161 VRKIGQIAF
+161 VTKIGQAAF
-170 NGCSQLTS
+170 YGCSQLTS
-178 ITIPGTIEV
+178 ITIPSTITD
-187 MTMAFSGNTALSHV
+187 MDTAFSGNTALSQV
-201 TLTNGIS
+201 TLTNGIPK
-208 EISSSAFEGC
+208 ISSHAFERCTELREIKVPISVDEICPFAFNGC
-218 TGLTEVE
+218 TGLT
-225 IPASVNEI
+225 SVTLEKGINI
-233 RQDAFNGCT
+233 INSNAFKDCT
-242 NLSDVKYN
+242 ELNDVKYN
-250 GHKTDWD
+250 GYKTDWE
-257 KVTVKTGNDTLTSK
+257 KVRVNNAGNDTLTSK

-277 INFDLD
+277 INSDLD
-283 GGTVNGS
+283 GGTINGS

-301 EKLGTAKCYQNDQT
+301 EKLGTAKCYPNDQPFVVPT
-315 FKIPIAPQKEGYTFL
+315 DPVREGYTFL
-330 GWYQQDA
+330 GWY
-337 TAPTDPAEYVASDN
+337 
-351 VTFTAKWSQ
+351 
-360 IYDVAFD
+360 
-367 ANANGDTVTRMPSTQ
+367 
-382 KVPETTTA
+382 
-390 SLPTITP
+390 
-397 QRTGYDFDGWY
+397 

-414 TKYTFT
+414 IKYTFT

-516 VIDPDVDLKFDAAT
+516 VIDPDVDLKFDAVT
-530 GEVTSNNPQVNA
+530 GEVTSNNAKVNA
-542 DDIINRKFYDDKGNE
+542 DDIINKKFYDDKGNE
-557 VPGEKLNDRGLPMEP
+557 VPGEKLNDRGLPTEP
-572 GDYIVKVDVKETEK
+572 GDYIVKVDVKETEN
-586 TAPANQIT
+586 TAPANQVT

-603 VPQEEEKVTYTLSLL
+603 VPQKEEKVTYTLSLL

-729 QLGTEFYLICT
+729 QLGTEFYLICA

-775 TETDKAITWAVE
+775 TETDKAIAWAVE

>member
-1 MHGILQIGIITF
+1 
-13 FCHSLYVV
+13 
-21 FLRHSSM
+21 
-28 KARKSMKKRFVSLL
+28 MKKRFVSLL

-51 LPIGAVAAPTNEII
+51 LPIGAVAAAPIKI
-65 QGNLKYTVNNY
+65 GNLKYTVNA
-76 TVNDGGESVTVSGIS
+76 DGKSVTVSG
-91 ESTSEKPTHLT
+91 TSRNPKQLT
-102 IESSISSNGKNYTVT
+102 IESSISDGNGNSYTVT
-117 EIGNWAFEEWNTL
+117 KIGMGAFNSTL
-130 TEVTLPHTV
+130 EEVTLPPTLD
-139 EIIGF
+139 EIEDS
-144 QAFFNCSNLT
+144 AFFKCSSLT
-154 NVTIPEG
+154 EITIPEG
-161 VRKIGQIAF
+161 VTKIGTNAF
-170 NGCSQLTS
+170 YGCSQLTS
-178 ITIPGTIEV
+178 ITIPSTIKN
-187 MTMAFSGNTALSHV
+187 MDTAFPSNPKLSQV
-201 TLTNGIS
+201 TLTNGIYR
-208 EISSSAFEGC
+208 ISSSAFKDC
-218 TGLTEVE
+218 TGLTEIKIPTSVYE
-225 IPASVNEI
+225 ICS
-233 RQDAFNGCT
+233 DAFNGCT
-242 NLSDVKYN
+242 GLTSVTLEKGINIINRNAFKDCTELNDVKYN
-250 GHKTDWD
+250 GYKTDWE
-257 KVTVKTGNDTLTSK
+257 KVRVNNAGNDTLTSR

-277 INFDLD
+277 INFDLN
-283 GGTVNGS
+283 GGTINGS
-290 DTMATQTVYSN
+290 STMATQTVYSN
-301 EKLGTAKCYQNDQT
+301 EKLGTAKCYPNDQPFVVPT
-315 FKIPIAPQKEGYTFL
+315 DPVREGYTFL
-330 GWYQQDA
+330 
-337 TAPTDPAEYVASDN
+337 
-351 VTFTAKWSQ
+351 
-360 IYDVAFD
+360 
-367 ANANGDTVTRMPSTQ
+367 
-382 KVPETTTA
+382 
-390 SLPTITP
+390 
-397 QRTGYDFDGWY
+397 GWY

-440 TLENDENKETN
+440 TLENDENKKTN

-501 PDYDIILTAKWTQKD
+501 PDYDITLTAKWTQKD

-530 GEVTSNNPQVNA
+530 GEVTSNNTQVNA

-557 VPGEKLNDRGLPMEP
+557 VPGEKLNDRGLPTEP

-586 TAPANQIT
+586 TAPANQVT

-603 VPQEEEKVTYTLSLL
+603 VPQKEEKVTYTLSLL

-729 QLGTEFYLICT
+729 QLGTEFYLICA

-775 TETDKAITWAVE
+775 TETDKAIAWAVE

>member
-1 MHGILQIGIITF
+1 
-13 FCHSLYVV
+13 
-21 FLRHSSM
+21 
-28 KARKSMKKRFVSLL
+28 MKKRFVSLL

-51 LPIGAVAAPTNEII
+51 LPIGAVAAAPNKITK
-65 QGNLKYTVNNY
+65 GNLIY
-76 TVNDGGESVTVSGIS
+76 TVNDDGESVTVSGKS
-91 ESTSEKPTHLT
+91 RNPTQLN

-117 EIGNWAFEEWNTL
+117 EIGDQVFWGCNTL
-130 TEVTLPHTV
+130 TEVTLPNTV
-139 EIIGF
+139 KIIGY
-144 QAFFNCSNLT
+144 QAFCKCSKLT

-161 VRKIGQIAF
+161 VTKIGQTAF
-170 NGCSQLTS
+170 YGCSQLTS
-178 ITIPGTIEV
+178 ITIPSTIKN
-187 MTMAFSGNTALSHV
+187 MDTAFPSNPKLSQV
-201 TLTNGIS
+201 TLTNGIYR
-208 EISSSAFEGC
+208 ISSSAFKDC
-218 TGLTEVE
+218 TGLTEIKVPTSVYE
-225 IPASVNEI
+225 ICS
-233 RQDAFNGCT
+233 DAFNGCT
-242 NLSDVKYN
+242 GLTSVTLEKGINIINSNAFKDCTELNDVKYN
-250 GHKTDWD
+250 GYKTDWE
-257 KVTVKTGNDTLTSK
+257 KVRVNKAGNDTLTSK

-277 INFDLD
+277 INFDLN
-283 GGTVNGS
+283 GGTINGS
-290 DTMATQTVYSN
+290 NTVNKQTVYSN
-301 EKLGTAKCYQNDQT
+301 EKLGTAKCYPNGQPFVVPTD
-315 FKIPIAPQKEGYTFL
+315 PVREGYTFL
-330 GWYQQDA
+330 
-337 TAPTDPAEYVASDN
+337 
-351 VTFTAKWSQ
+351 
-360 IYDVAFD
+360 
-367 ANANGDTVTRMPSTQ
+367 
-382 KVPETTTA
+382 
-390 SLPTITP
+390 
-397 QRTGYDFDGWY
+397 GWY

-420 EAVSSNITLYA
+420 EAVSSNIILYA

-501 PDYDIILTAKWTQKD
+501 PDYDITLTAKWTQKD
-516 VIDPDVDLKFDAAT
+516 VIDPDVDLKFDAVT
-530 GEVTSNNPQVNA
+530 GEVTSNRTQVNA

-557 VPGEKLNDRGLPMEP
+557 VPGEKLNDRGLPTEP

-586 TAPANQIT
+586 TAPANQVT

-603 VPQEEEKVTYTLSLL
+603 VPQKEEKVTYTLSLL

-673 VDPKA
+673 VEPKA

-729 QLGTEFYLICT
+729 QLGTEFYLICA

-775 TETDKAITWAVE
+775 TETDKAIAWAVE

-795 NNGETYEATDPVSR
+795 NNGETYEATDPVNR

>member
-1 MHGILQIGIITF
+1 
-13 FCHSLYVV
+13 
-21 FLRHSSM
+21 
-28 KARKSMKKRFVSLL
+28 MKKRFVSLL

-51 LPIGAVAAPTNEII
+51 LPMGAVAAAPIKFTD
-65 QGNLKYTVNNY
+65 GNLIYTVNA
-76 TVNDGGESVTVSGIS
+76 DGQSVTVSG
-91 ESTSEKPTHLT
+91 TSGSPTQLT
-102 IESSISSNGKNYTVT
+102 IESSISYKDKNYTVT
-117 EIGNWAFEEWNTL
+117 KIAMWAFNKCNSL
-130 TEVTLPHTV
+130 TEVTIPNTV
-139 EIIGF
+139 IEIDY
-144 QAFFNCSNLT
+144 QAFYYCPNLKK
-154 NVTIPEG
+154 VTIHEG
-161 VRKIGQIAF
+161 VKTIGQTAF
-170 NGCSQLTS
+170 IGCTQLTS
-178 ITIPGTIEV
+178 ITIPSTITD
-187 MTMAFSGNTALSHV
+187 MDQAFSGNTALSHV

-208 EISSSAFEGC
+208 NISNMAFKGC
-218 TGLTEVE
+218 TGLTEIKVPISVE
-225 IPASVNEI
+225 QICPG
-233 RQDAFNGCT
+233 AFNGCTNLKSVLLEKNIKIINVNAFKDCT

-250 GHKTDWD
+250 GYKTDWD
-257 KVTVKTGNDTLTSK
+257 KVTVNTTGNDTLTSK

-277 INFDLD
+277 INFDLN
-283 GGTVNGS
+283 GGTINGS
-290 DTMATQTVYSN
+290 GTMDKQTVYSN
-301 EKLGTAKCYQNDQT
+301 KKLGTAS
-315 FKIPIAPQKEGYTFL
+315 
-330 GWYQQDA
+330 
-337 TAPTDPAEYVASDN
+337 V
-351 VTFTAKWSQ
+351 
-360 IYDVAFD
+360 
-367 ANANGDTVTRMPSTQ
+367 
-382 KVPETTTA
+382 
-390 SLPTITP
+390 PTITP

-420 EAVSSNITLYA
+420 EAVSSNIILYA

-440 TLENDENKETN
+440 TLENDENKKTN

-479 PDGETAPSLN
+479 PDGETASSLN

-501 PDYDIILTAKWTQKD
+501 PDYDITLTAKWTQKD
-516 VIDPDVDLKFDAAT
+516 VIDPDVDLKFDAVT
-530 GEVTSNNPQVNA
+530 GEVTSNNTQVNA

-557 VPGEKLNDRGLPMEP
+557 VPGEKLNDRGLPTEP
-572 GDYIVKVDVKETEK
+572 GDYIVKVDVKETEN

-603 VPQEEEKVTYTLSLL
+603 VPQKEEKVTYTLSLL

-626 KDTTINDNGDITI
+626 KDATINDNGDITI

-673 VDPKA
+673 VEPKA

-729 QLGTEFYLICT
+729 QLGTEFYLICA

-764 PEPAAVLNANA
+764 PEPAAVLNVNA
-775 TETDKAITWAVE
+775 TETDKAIAWAVE

>member
-1 MHGILQIGIITF
+1 
-13 FCHSLYVV
+13 
-21 FLRHSSM
+21 
-28 KARKSMKKRFVSLL
+28 MKKRFVSLL

-51 LPIGAVAAPTNEII
+51 LPIGAVAAAPIKI
-65 QGNLKYTVNNY
+65 GNLKYTVNA
-76 TVNDGGESVTVSGIS
+76 DRESVTVSG
-91 ESTSEKPTHLT
+91 TSGNPRHLT
-102 IESSISSNGKNYTVT
+102 IESSISDNGTNYTVT
-117 EIGNWAFEEWNTL
+117 KIGMGAFNSTL
-130 TEVTLPHTV
+130 EEVTLPPTLD
-139 EIIGF
+139 EIEDS
-144 QAFFNCSNLT
+144 AFFKCSSLT
-154 NVTIPEG
+154 EITIPEG
-161 VRKIGQIAF
+161 VTKIGTNAF
-170 NGCSQLTS
+170 YGCSQLTS
-178 ITIPGTIEV
+178 ITIPSTIKN
-187 MTMAFSGNTALSHV
+187 MDTAFPSNPKLSQV
-201 TLTNGIS
+201 TLTNGIYR
-208 EISSSAFEGC
+208 ISSSAFKDC
-218 TGLTEVE
+218 TGLTEIKIPTSVYE
-225 IPASVNEI
+225 ICS
-233 RQDAFNGCT
+233 DAFNGCT
-242 NLSDVKYN
+242 GLTSVTLEKGINIINRNAFKDCTNLNDVKYN
-250 GHKTDWD
+250 GHKTDWEN
-257 KVTVKTGNDTLTSK
+257 VRVNIAGNDTLTSK

-277 INFDLD
+277 INFDLN

-290 DTMATQTVYSN
+290 NTVNKQTVYSN
-301 EKLGTAKCYQNDQT
+301 EKLGTAKCYPNGQPFVVPSD
-315 FKIPIAPQKEGYTFL
+315 PVREGYTFL
-330 GWYQQDA
+330 
-337 TAPTDPAEYVASDN
+337 
-351 VTFTAKWSQ
+351 
-360 IYDVAFD
+360 
-367 ANANGDTVTRMPSTQ
+367 
-382 KVPETTTA
+382 
-390 SLPTITP
+390 
-397 QRTGYDFDGWY
+397 GWY

-420 EAVSSNITLYA
+420 EAVSSNIILYA

-501 PDYDIILTAKWTQKD
+501 PDYDITLTAKWTQKD

-530 GEVTSNNPQVNA
+530 GEVTSNNSQVNA

-557 VPGEKLNDRGLPMEP
+557 VPGEKLNDRGLPTEP
-572 GDYIVKVDVKETEK
+572 GDYIVKVDVKETEN
-586 TAPANQIT
+586 TAPANQVT

-618 GGIAKVNG
+618 GGIAKING

-775 TETDKAITWAVE
+775 TETDKAIAWAVE

>member
-1 MHGILQIGIITF
+1 
-13 FCHSLYVV
+13 
-21 FLRHSSM
+21 
-28 KARKSMKKRFVSLL
+28 MKKRFVSLL

-51 LPIGAVAAPTNEII
+51 LPMGAVAATKITK
-65 QGNLKYTVNNY
+65 GNLKYIVNA
-76 TVNDGGESVTVSGIS
+76 DGKSVTVSG
-91 ESTSEKPTHLT
+91 TSGKPTQLT
-102 IESSISSNGKNYTVT
+102 IESSISDNGTNYTVT
-117 EIGNWAFEEWNTL
+117 KIATWAFNACNTL
-130 TEVTLPHTV
+130 TEVTLPNTV
-139 EIIGF
+139 DEIGY
-144 QAFFNCSNLT
+144 QAFFKCSNLT
-154 NVTIPEG
+154 KVIIPEG
-161 VRKIGQIAF
+161 VTKIGQAAF
-170 NGCSQLTS
+170 YGCSQLTS
-178 ITIPGTIEV
+178 ITIPSTITN
-187 MTMAFSGNTALSHV
+187 MDTAFSGNTALSHV

-208 EISSSAFEGC
+208 KISSNAFERC

-225 IPASVNEI
+225 IPASVDQI
-233 RQDAFNGCT
+233 CPFAFNGCTNLKRVLLEKNIKTINVNAFKDCT

-250 GHKTDWD
+250 GYKTDWD
-257 KVTVKTGNDTLTSK
+257 KVTVNTTGNDTLISK

-277 INFDLD
+277 ISFDLN
-283 GGTVNGS
+283 GGTINGS
-290 DTMATQTVYSN
+290 GTIDKQTVYSN
-301 EKLGTAKCYQNDQT
+301 EKLGTAKCYQNDQPFVVPT
-315 FKIPIAPQKEGYTFL
+315 DPVREGYTFL

-337 TAPTDPAEYVASDN
+337 TAPTVLAEYIASDN
-351 VTFTAKWSQ
+351 VTFTA
-360 IYDVAFD
+360 
-367 ANANGDTVTRMPSTQ
+367 N
-382 KVPETTTA
+382 
-390 SLPTITP
+390 
-397 QRTGYDFDGWY
+397 
-408 TQAEGG
+408 
-414 TKYTFT
+414 
-420 EAVSSNITLYA
+420 
-431 HWNAHSHTV
+431 
-440 TLENDENKETN
+440 
-451 SYDYGSSVS
+451 
-460 VPTPTKKTGYNFN
+460 
-473 HWEVTV
+473 
-479 PDGETAPSLN
+479 
-489 GPDENGNYSFSM
+489 
-501 PDYDIILTAKWTQKD
+501 WTQKD
-516 VIDPDVDLKFDAAT
+516 VIDPDVDLKFDAVT
-530 GEVTSNNPQVNA
+530 GEVTSNNTQVNA

-557 VPGEKLNDRGLPMEP
+557 VPGEKLNDRGLPTEP
-572 GDYIVKVDVKETEK
+572 GDYIVKVDVKETEN

-603 VPQEEEKVTYTLSLL
+603 VPQKEEKVTYTLSLL

-626 KDTTINDNGDITI
+626 KDATINDNGDITI

-673 VDPKA
+673 VEPKA

-729 QLGTEFYLICT
+729 QLGTEFYLICA
-740 LPTGTAIPTNRG
+740 LPTGTAIPTTRG

-775 TETDKAITWAVE
+775 TETDKAIAWAVE

>member
-21 FLRHSSM
+21 FLRHQSM
-28 KARKSMKKRFVSLL
+28 KAGKSMKKRFVSLL

-51 LPIGAVAAPTNEII
+51 LPIGAVAAAPIKI
-65 QGNLKYTVNNY
+65 GNLKYTVNA
-76 TVNDGGESVTVSGIS
+76 DGKSVTVSG
-91 ESTSEKPTHLT
+91 TSRNPKQLT
-102 IESSISSNGKNYTVT
+102 IESSISDGNGNSYTVT
-117 EIGNWAFEEWNTL
+117 KIGMGAFNSTL
-130 TEVTLPHTV
+130 EEVTLPPTLD
-139 EIIGF
+139 EIEDS
-144 QAFFNCSNLT
+144 AFFKCSSLT
-154 NVTIPEG
+154 EITIPEG
-161 VRKIGQIAF
+161 VTKIGTNAF
-170 NGCSQLTS
+170 YGCSQLTS
-178 ITIPGTIEV
+178 ITIPSTIKN
-187 MTMAFSGNTALSHV
+187 MDTAFPSNPKLSQV
-201 TLTNGIS
+201 TLTNGIYR
-208 EISSSAFEGC
+208 ISSSAFKDC
-218 TGLTEVE
+218 TGLTEIKIPTSVYE
-225 IPASVNEI
+225 ICS
-233 RQDAFNGCT
+233 DAFNGCT
-242 NLSDVKYN
+242 GLTSVTLEKGINIINRNAFKDCTKLNDVKYN
-250 GHKTDWD
+250 GHKTDWEN
-257 KVTVKTGNDTLTSK
+257 VRVNIAGNDTLTSR

-277 INFDLD
+277 INFDLN
-283 GGTVNGS
+283 GGTINGS
-290 DTMATQTVYSN
+290 STMATQTVYSN
-301 EKLGTAKCYQNDQT
+301 EKLGTAKCYPNDQPFVVPT
-315 FKIPIAPQKEGYTFL
+315 DPVREGYTFL
-330 GWYQQDA
+330 
-337 TAPTDPAEYVASDN
+337 
-351 VTFTAKWSQ
+351 
-360 IYDVAFD
+360 
-367 ANANGDTVTRMPSTQ
+367 
-382 KVPETTTA
+382 
-390 SLPTITP
+390 
-397 QRTGYDFDGWY
+397 GWY

-440 TLENDENKETN
+440 TLENDENKEMN

-501 PDYDIILTAKWTQKD
+501 PDYDITLTAKWTQKD

-530 GEVTSNNPQVNA
+530 GEVTSNNTQVNA

-557 VPGEKLNDRGLPMEP
+557 VPGEKLNDRGLPTEP
-572 GDYIVKVDVKETEK
+572 GDYIVKVDVKETEN
-586 TAPANQIT
+586 TASANQVT

-603 VPQEEEKVTYTLSLL
+603 VPQKEEKVTYTLSLL

-729 QLGTEFYLICT
+729 QLGTEFYLICA

-764 PEPAAVLNANA
+764 PEPAAVLNVNA

>member
-1 MHGILQIGIITF
+1 
-13 FCHSLYVV
+13 
-21 FLRHSSM
+21 
-28 KARKSMKKRFVSLL
+28 MKKRFVSLL

-51 LPIGAVAAPTNEII
+51 LPMGAVAATKIT
-65 QGNLKYTVNNY
+65 QGNLIYRVNA
-76 TVNDGGESVTVSGIS
+76 DGESVTVSG
-91 ESTSEKPTHLT
+91 TSGSPTQLT
-102 IESSISSNGKNYTVT
+102 IESSISDKGKNYTVT
-117 EIGNWAFEEWNTL
+117 KIAMWAFNNARNTL
-130 TEVTLPHTV
+130 TEVTLPNTV
-139 EIIGF
+139 DEIGS

-154 NVTIPEG
+154 KVIIPEG
-161 VRKIGQIAF
+161 VRKIGQAAF
-170 NGCSQLTS
+170 YGCSQLTS
-178 ITIPGTIEV
+178 ITIPSTITN
-187 MTMAFSGNTALSHV
+187 MDTAFSGNTALSHV

-208 EISSSAFEGC
+208 KISSSAFKGC
-218 TGLTEVE
+218 TGLTEIKVP
-225 IPASVNEI
+225 ISMNEI
-233 RQDAFNGCT
+233 CSDAFNGCT
-242 NLSDVKYN
+242 SLKSVLLEKNINIINSNAFKDCTELNDVKYN
-250 GHKTDWD
+250 GYKTDWE
-257 KVTVKTGNDTLTSK
+257 KVRVNNAGNDTLTSK

-277 INFDLD
+277 INFDLN
-283 GGTVNGS
+283 GGTINGS
-290 DTMATQTVYSN
+290 GTMDKQTVYSN
-301 EKLGTAKCYQNDQT
+301 EKLGTAS
-315 FKIPIAPQKEGYTFL
+315 
-330 GWYQQDA
+330 
-337 TAPTDPAEYVASDN
+337 V
-351 VTFTAKWSQ
+351 
-360 IYDVAFD
+360 
-367 ANANGDTVTRMPSTQ
+367 
-382 KVPETTTA
+382 
-390 SLPTITP
+390 PTITP

-420 EAVSSNITLYA
+420 EAVSSNIILYA

-440 TLENDENKETN
+440 TLENNENKKTN

-501 PDYDIILTAKWTQKD
+501 PDYDITLTAKWTQKD
-516 VIDPDVDLKFDAAT
+516 VIDPDVDLKFDAVT
-530 GEVTSNNPQVNA
+530 GEVTSNNTQVNA

-557 VPGEKLNDRGLPMEP
+557 VPGEKLNDRGLPTEP
-572 GDYIVKVDVKETEK
+572 GDYIVKVDVKETK
-586 TAPANQIT
+586 NTAPANQIT

-603 VPQEEEKVTYTLSLL
+603 VPQKEEKVTYTLSLL

-626 KDTTINDNGDITI
+626 KDATINDNGDITI

-673 VDPKA
+673 VEPKA

-729 QLGTEFYLICT
+729 QLGTEFYLICA

-775 TETDKAITWAVE
+775 TETDKAIAWAVE

-809 TEVIKAWN
+809 TKVIKAWN

>member
-1 MHGILQIGIITF
+1 
-13 FCHSLYVV
+13 
-21 FLRHSSM
+21 
-28 KARKSMKKRFVSLL
+28 MKKRFVSLL

-51 LPIGAVAAPTNEII
+51 LPMGAVAATKITK
-65 QGNLKYTVNNY
+65 GNLKYTVNA
-76 TVNDGGESVTVSGIS
+76 DGKSVTVSG
-91 ESTSEKPTHLT
+91 TSGKPTQLT
-102 IESSISSNGKNYTVT
+102 IESSISYKDKNYTVT
-117 EIGNWAFEEWNTL
+117 KIATWAFNACNTL
-130 TEVTLPHTV
+130 TEVTLPNTV
-139 EIIGF
+139 DEIGY
-144 QAFFNCSNLT
+144 QAFFKCSNLT
-154 NVTIPEG
+154 KVIIPEG
-161 VRKIGQIAF
+161 VTKIGQAAF
-170 NGCSQLTS
+170 YGCSQLTS
-178 ITIPGTIEV
+178 ITIPSTIKN
-187 MTMAFSGNTALSHV
+187 MDAAFPSNPKLSQV
-201 TLTNGIS
+201 TLTNGIYR
-208 EISSSAFEGC
+208 ISSSAFKDC
-218 TGLTEVE
+218 TGLTEIKVPTSVYE
-225 IPASVNEI
+225 ICS
-233 RQDAFNGCT
+233 DAFNGCT
-242 NLSDVKYN
+242 GLTSVTLEKGINIINSNAFKDCTELNDVKYN
-250 GHKTDWD
+250 GHKTDWEN
-257 KVTVKTGNDTLTSK
+257 VRVNIAGNDTLTSK

-277 INFDLD
+277 INFDLN
-283 GGTVNGS
+283 GGTINGS
-290 DTMATQTVYSN
+290 NTVNKQTVYSN
-301 EKLGTAKCYQNDQT
+301 EKLGTAKCYPNGQPFVVPSD
-315 FKIPIAPQKEGYTFL
+315 PVREGYTFL
-330 GWYQQDA
+330 
-337 TAPTDPAEYVASDN
+337 
-351 VTFTAKWSQ
+351 
-360 IYDVAFD
+360 
-367 ANANGDTVTRMPSTQ
+367 
-382 KVPETTTA
+382 
-390 SLPTITP
+390 
-397 QRTGYDFDGWY
+397 GWY

-420 EAVSSNITLYA
+420 EAVSSSIILYA

-501 PDYDIILTAKWTQKD
+501 PDYDITLTAKWTQKD

-530 GEVTSNNPQVNA
+530 GEVTSNNAKVNA

-557 VPGEKLNDRGLPMEP
+557 VPGEKLNDRGLPTEP
-572 GDYIVKVDVKETEK
+572 GDYIVKVDVKETEN
-586 TAPANQIT
+586 TAPANQVT

-729 QLGTEFYLICT
+729 QLSTEFYLICA

-775 TETDKAITWAVE
+775 TETDKAIAWAVE

>member
-1 MHGILQIGIITF
+1 
-13 FCHSLYVV
+13 
-21 FLRHSSM
+21 
-28 KARKSMKKRFVSLL
+28 MKKRFVSLL

-51 LPIGAVAAPTNEII
+51 LPMGAVAAAPIKFTD
-65 QGNLKYTVNNY
+65 GNLIYTVNA
-76 TVNDGGESVTVSGIS
+76 DGQSVTVSG
-91 ESTSEKPTHLT
+91 TSGSPTQLT
-102 IESSISSNGKNYTVT
+102 IESSISYKDKNYTVT
-117 EIGNWAFEEWNTL
+117 KIAMWAFNKCNSL
-130 TEVTLPHTV
+130 TEVTIPNTV
-139 EIIGF
+139 IEIDY
-144 QAFFNCSNLT
+144 QAFYYCPNLKK
-154 NVTIPEG
+154 VTIHEG
-161 VRKIGQIAF
+161 VKTIGQTAF
-170 NGCSQLTS
+170 IGCTQLTS
-178 ITIPGTIEV
+178 ITIPSTITD
-187 MTMAFSGNTALSHV
+187 MDQAFSGNTALSHV

-208 EISSSAFEGC
+208 NISNMAFKGC
-218 TGLTEVE
+218 TGLTEIKVPISVE
-225 IPASVNEI
+225 QICPG
-233 RQDAFNGCT
+233 AFNGCTNLKSVLLEKNIKIINVNAFKDCT

-250 GHKTDWD
+250 GYKTDWD
-257 KVTVKTGNDTLTSK
+257 KVTVNTTGNDTLTSK

-277 INFDLD
+277 INFDLN
-283 GGTVNGS
+283 GGTINGS
-290 DTMATQTVYSN
+290 GTMDKQTVYSN
-301 EKLGTAKCYQNDQT
+301 KKLGTAS
-315 FKIPIAPQKEGYTFL
+315 
-330 GWYQQDA
+330 
-337 TAPTDPAEYVASDN
+337 V
-351 VTFTAKWSQ
+351 
-360 IYDVAFD
+360 
-367 ANANGDTVTRMPSTQ
+367 
-382 KVPETTTA
+382 
-390 SLPTITP
+390 PTITP

-420 EAVSSNITLYA
+420 EAVSSNIILYA

-440 TLENDENKETN
+440 TLENDENKKTN

-479 PDGETAPSLN
+479 PDGETASSLN

-501 PDYDIILTAKWTQKD
+501 PDYDITLTAKWTQKD
-516 VIDPDVDLKFDAAT
+516 VIDPDVDLKFDAVT
-530 GEVTSNNPQVNA
+530 GEVTSNNTQVNA

-557 VPGEKLNDRGLPMEP
+557 VPGEKLNDRGLPTEP
-572 GDYIVKVDVKETEK
+572 GDYIVKVDVKETEN

-603 VPQEEEKVTYTLSLL
+603 VPQKEEKVTYTLSLL

-626 KDTTINDNGDITI
+626 KDATINDNGDITI

-673 VDPKA
+673 VEPKA

-729 QLGTEFYLICT
+729 QLGTEFYLICA

-775 TETDKAITWAVE
+775 TETDKAIAWAVE
-787 NDLLKAAK
+787 NDLVKAAK
-795 NNGETYEATDPVSR
+795 SNGETYEATDPVSR

>member
-21 FLRHSSM
+21 FLRHQSM
-28 KARKSMKKRFVSLL
+28 KAGKSMKKRFVSLL

-51 LPIGAVAAPTNEII
+51 LPIGAVAATPIRI
-65 QGNLKYTVNNY
+65 GNLKYTVNA
-76 TVNDGGESVTVSGIS
+76 DGESVTVSG
-91 ESTSEKPTHLT
+91 TSGNPTQLN
-102 IESSISSNGKNYTVT
+102 IESSISSNGRNYTVT
-117 EIGNWAFEEWNTL
+117 EIATWAFNKCNTL
-130 TEVTLPHTV
+130 TEVTLPNTV
-139 EIIGF
+139 DEIGY

-161 VRKIGQIAF
+161 VTKIGQAAF
-170 NGCSQLTS
+170 YGCSQLTS
-178 ITIPGTIEV
+178 ITIPSTITD
-187 MTMAFSGNTALSHV
+187 MDTAFSGNTALSQV
-201 TLTNGIS
+201 TLTNGIPK
-208 EISSSAFEGC
+208 ISSHAFERCTELREIKVPISVDEICPFAFNGC
-218 TGLTEVE
+218 TGLT
-225 IPASVNEI
+225 SVTLEKGINI
-233 RQDAFNGCT
+233 INSNAFKDCT
-242 NLSDVKYN
+242 ELNDVKYN
-250 GHKTDWD
+250 GYKTDWE
-257 KVTVKTGNDTLTSK
+257 KVRVNNAGNDTLTSK

-283 GGTVNGS
+283 GGTINGS

-301 EKLGTAKCYQNDQT
+301 EKLGTAKCYPNDQPFVVPT
-315 FKIPIAPQKEGYTFL
+315 DPVREGYTFL
-330 GWYQQDA
+330 GWY
-337 TAPTDPAEYVASDN
+337 
-351 VTFTAKWSQ
+351 
-360 IYDVAFD
+360 
-367 ANANGDTVTRMPSTQ
+367 
-382 KVPETTTA
+382 
-390 SLPTITP
+390 
-397 QRTGYDFDGWY
+397 

-414 TKYTFT
+414 IKYTFT

-516 VIDPDVDLKFDAAT
+516 VIDPDVDLKFDAVT
-530 GEVTSNNPQVNA
+530 GEVTSNNAKVNA
-542 DDIINRKFYDDKGNE
+542 DDIINKKFYDDKGNE
-557 VPGEKLNDRGLPMEP
+557 VPGEKLNDRGLPTEP
-572 GDYIVKVDVKETEK
+572 GDYIVKVDVKETEN
-586 TAPANQIT
+586 TAPANQVT

-603 VPQEEEKVTYTLSLL
+603 VPQKEEKVTYTLSLL

-710 TLIIGTAAAGTAVL
+710 TLIVGTAAAGTAVL

-729 QLGTEFYLICT
+729 QLGTEFYLICA

-775 TETDKAITWAVE
+775 TETDKAIAWAVE

>member
-1 MHGILQIGIITF
+1 
-13 FCHSLYVV
+13 
-21 FLRHSSM
+21 
-28 KARKSMKKRFVSLL
+28 MKKRFVSLL

-51 LPIGAVAAPTNEII
+51 LPMGAVAATKITK
-65 QGNLKYTVNNY
+65 GNLKYIVNA
-76 TVNDGGESVTVSGIS
+76 DGKSVTVSG
-91 ESTSEKPTHLT
+91 TSEKPTQLT
-102 IESSISSNGKNYTVT
+102 IESSISDNGKNYTVT
-117 EIGNWAFEEWNTL
+117 KIATWAFNACNTL
-130 TEVTLPHTV
+130 TEVTLPNTV
-139 EIIGF
+139 DEIGY
-144 QAFFNCSNLT
+144 QAFFKCSNLT
-154 NVTIPEG
+154 KVIIPEG
-161 VRKIGQIAF
+161 VTKIGQAAF
-170 NGCSQLTS
+170 YGCSQLTS
-178 ITIPGTIEV
+178 ITIPSTITN
-187 MTMAFSGNTALSHV
+187 MDTAFSGNTALSHV

-208 EISSSAFEGC
+208 KISSNAFERC

-225 IPASVNEI
+225 IPASVDQI
-233 RQDAFNGCT
+233 CPFAFNGCTNLKRVLLEKNIKTINVNAFKDCT

-250 GHKTDWD
+250 GYKTDWD
-257 KVTVKTGNDTLTSK
+257 KVTVNTTGNDTLTSK

-277 INFDLD
+277 ITFDLN
-283 GGTVNGS
+283 GGTINGS
-290 DTMATQTVYSN
+290 NTVNKQTVYSN
-301 EKLGTAKCYQNDQT
+301 EKLGTAKCYPNGQPFVVPSD
-315 FKIPIAPQKEGYTFL
+315 PVREGYTFL
-330 GWYQQDA
+330 
-337 TAPTDPAEYVASDN
+337 
-351 VTFTAKWSQ
+351 
-360 IYDVAFD
+360 
-367 ANANGDTVTRMPSTQ
+367 
-382 KVPETTTA
+382 
-390 SLPTITP
+390 
-397 QRTGYDFDGWY
+397 GWY

-414 TKYTFT
+414 TKCTFT
-420 EAVSSNITLYA
+420 EAVSNNIILYA

-440 TLENDENKETN
+440 TLENDENKKTN

-501 PDYDIILTAKWTQKD
+501 PDYDITLTAKWTQKD
-516 VIDPDVDLKFDAAT
+516 VIDPDVDLKFDAVT
-530 GEVTSNNPQVNA
+530 GEVTSNNTQVNA

-557 VPGEKLNDRGLPMEP
+557 VPGEKLNDRGLPTEP

-586 TAPANQIT
+586 TAPANQVT

-603 VPQEEEKVTYTLSLL
+603 VPQTEEKVTYTLSLL

-660 DQWTIKPASVLNA
+660 DQWTIKPVSVLNA

-729 QLGTEFYLICT
+729 RLGTEFYLICA

-775 TETDKAITWAVE
+775 TETDKAIAWAVE

-795 NNGETYEATDPVSR
+795 NNGETYEATDPVNR

>member
-1 MHGILQIGIITF
+1 
-13 FCHSLYVV
+13 
-21 FLRHSSM
+21 
-28 KARKSMKKRFVSLL
+28 MKKRFVSLL

-51 LPIGAVAAPTNEII
+51 LPIGAVAAAPNKITK
-65 QGNLKYTVNNY
+65 GKLKYTVNA
-76 TVNDGGESVTVSGIS
+76 DEKSVTVSG
-91 ESTSEKPTHLT
+91 TSGKPTQLT
-102 IESSISSNGKNYTVT
+102 IESSISDNGKNYTVT
-117 EIGNWAFEEWNTL
+117 KIATWAFNACNTL
-130 TEVTLPHTV
+130 TEVTLPNTV
-139 EIIGF
+139 DEIGY
-144 QAFFNCSNLT
+144 QAFFKCSNLT
-154 NVTIPEG
+154 KVIIPEG
-161 VRKIGQIAF
+161 VTKIGQAAF
-170 NGCSQLTS
+170 YGCSQLTS
-178 ITIPGTIEV
+178 ITIPSTITN
-187 MTMAFSGNTALSHV
+187 MDQAFSGNTALSHV

-208 EISSSAFEGC
+208 KISSNAFERC

-225 IPASVNEI
+225 IPASVDQI
-233 RQDAFNGCT
+233 CPFAFNGCTNLKRVLLEKNIKTINVNAFKDCT

-250 GHKTDWD
+250 GYKTDWD
-257 KVTVKTGNDTLTSK
+257 RVTVNTTGNDTLTNK
-271 VQYLCD
+271 VRYLCD
-277 INFDLD
+277 INFDLN
-283 GGTVNGS
+283 GGTINGS
-290 DTMATQTVYSN
+290 GTMDKQTVYSN
-301 EKLGTAKCYQNDQT
+301 EKLGTANV
-315 FKIPIAPQKEGYTFL
+315 
-330 GWYQQDA
+330 
-337 TAPTDPAEYVASDN
+337 PTTP
-351 VTFTAKWSQ
+351 
-360 IYDVAFD
+360 
-367 ANANGDTVTRMPSTQ
+367 
-382 KVPETTTA
+382 
-390 SLPTITP
+390 P

-420 EAVSSNITLYA
+420 EAVSSNIILYA

-501 PDYDIILTAKWTQKD
+501 PDYDITLTAKWTQKD
-516 VIDPDVDLKFDAAT
+516 VIDPDVDLKFDAVT
-530 GEVTSNNPQVNA
+530 GEVTSNNTQVNA

-557 VPGEKLNDRGLPMEP
+557 VPGEKLNDRGLPTEP
-572 GDYIVKVDVKETEK
+572 GDYIVKVDVKETEN

-603 VPQEEEKVTYTLSLL
+603 VPQKEEKVTYTLSLL

-626 KDTTINDNGDITI
+626 KDATINDNGDITI

-673 VDPKA
+673 VEPKA

-729 QLGTEFYLICT
+729 QLGTEFYLICA

-775 TETDKAITWAVE
+775 TETDKAIAWAVE

>member
-1 MHGILQIGIITF
+1 
-13 FCHSLYVV
+13 
-21 FLRHSSM
+21 
-28 KARKSMKKRFVSLL
+28 MKKRFVSLL

-51 LPIGAVAAPTNEII
+51 LPIGAVAAAPIKFTN
-65 QGNLKYTVNNY
+65 GNLKYTVNA
-76 TVNDGGESVTVSGIS
+76 DGESVTVSG
-91 ESTSEKPTHLT
+91 TLRNPTQLN
-102 IESSISSNGKNYTVT
+102 IESSILYNGTNYTVT
-117 EIGNWAFEEWNTL
+117 KIATWAFYDARNTL
-130 TEVTLPHTV
+130 TEVTLPNTV
-139 EIIGF
+139 DEIEY

-154 NVTIPEG
+154 KVIIPEG
-161 VRKIGQIAF
+161 VRKIGQAAF
-170 NGCSQLTS
+170 YGCSQLTS
-178 ITIPGTIEV
+178 ITIPSTITN
-187 MTMAFSGNTALSHV
+187 MDTAFSGNTALSHV

-208 EISSSAFEGC
+208 KISSNAFERC

-225 IPASVNEI
+225 IPASVDQI
-233 RQDAFNGCT
+233 CPFAFNGCTNLKRVLLEKNIKTINVNAFKDCT

-250 GHKTDWD
+250 GYKTDWD
-257 KVTVKTGNDTLTSK
+257 KVTVNTTGNDTLTSK

-277 INFDLD
+277 INFDLN
-283 GGTVNGS
+283 GGTINGS
-290 DTMATQTVYSN
+290 GTMDKQTVYSN
-301 EKLGTAKCYQNDQT
+301 EKLGTANV
-315 FKIPIAPQKEGYTFL
+315 
-330 GWYQQDA
+330 
-337 TAPTDPAEYVASDN
+337 PTTP
-351 VTFTAKWSQ
+351 
-360 IYDVAFD
+360 
-367 ANANGDTVTRMPSTQ
+367 
-382 KVPETTTA
+382 
-390 SLPTITP
+390 P

-420 EAVSSNITLYA
+420 EAVSSNIILYA

-440 TLENDENKETN
+440 TLKNDENKETN

-501 PDYDIILTAKWTQKD
+501 PDYDITLTAKWTQKD
-516 VIDPDVDLKFDAAT
+516 VIDPDVDLKFDAVT
-530 GEVTSNNPQVNA
+530 GEVTSNNTQVNA

-557 VPGEKLNDRGLPMEP
+557 VPGEKLNDRGLPTEP
-572 GDYIVKVDVKETEK
+572 GDYIVKVDVKETEN

-603 VPQEEEKVTYTLSLL
+603 VPQKEEKVTYTLSLL

-626 KDTTINDNGDITI
+626 KDATINDNGDITI

-673 VDPKA
+673 VEPKA

-729 QLGTEFYLICT
+729 QLGTEFYLICA

-752 ELAELVWNNAGK
+752 ELAALVWNNAGK

-775 TETDKAITWAVE
+775 TETDKAIAWAVE

-795 NNGETYEATDPVSR
+795 SNGETYEATDPVSR

>member
-21 FLRHSSM
+21 FLRHQSM
-28 KARKSMKKRFVSLL
+28 KAGKSMKKRFVSLL

-51 LPIGAVAAPTNEII
+51 LPIGAVAAAPIKFTDR
-65 QGNLKYTVNNY
+65 NLKYTVNA
-76 TVNDGGESVTVSGIS
+76 DEKSVTVSG
-91 ESTSEKPTHLT
+91 TSGNPTRLN
-102 IESSISSNGKNYTVT
+102 IESSISDGNGKSYTVT
-117 EIGNWAFEEWNTL
+117 KIAMWAFYGCKTL
-130 TEVTLPHTV
+130 TEVALPNTV
-139 EIIGF
+139 DEIGY
-144 QAFFNCSNLT
+144 QAFCNCSKLT

-161 VRKIGQIAF
+161 VKKIGQGAF
-170 NGCSQLTS
+170 YGCSQLTS
-178 ITIPGTIEV
+178 ITIPSTITD
-187 MTMAFSGNTALSHV
+187 MDQAFSGNTALSHV

-208 EISSSAFEGC
+208 NISNMAFNGC
-218 TGLTEVE
+218 TGLTEIKVP
-225 IPASVNEI
+225 ISVVQI
-233 RQDAFNGCT
+233 CPGAFNGCT
-242 NLSDVKYN
+242 NLKRVLLEKNIKKININAFKDCTELNDVKYN
-250 GHKTDWD
+250 GYKTDWD
-257 KVTVKTGNDTLTSK
+257 KVTVNKTGNDTLTRK

-277 INFDLD
+277 INFDLN
-283 GGTVNGS
+283 GGTINGS

-301 EKLGTAKCYQNDQT
+301 EELGTAKCYPNDQPFVVPT
-315 FKIPIAPQKEGYTFL
+315 DPVREGYTFL
-330 GWYQQDA
+330 GWY
-337 TAPTDPAEYVASDN
+337 
-351 VTFTAKWSQ
+351 
-360 IYDVAFD
+360 
-367 ANANGDTVTRMPSTQ
+367 
-382 KVPETTTA
+382 
-390 SLPTITP
+390 
-397 QRTGYDFDGWY
+397 

-414 TKYTFT
+414 IKYTFT

-440 TLENDENKETN
+440 TLENDENKKTN

-501 PDYDIILTAKWTQKD
+501 PDYDITLTAKWTQKD
-516 VIDPDVDLKFDAAT
+516 VIDPDVDLKFDAVT
-530 GEVTSNNPQVNA
+530 GEVTSNSTQVNA

-557 VPGEKLNDRGLPMEP
+557 VPGEKLNDRGLPTEP
-572 GDYIVKVDVKETEK
+572 GDYIVKVDVKETEN
-586 TAPANQIT
+586 TAPANQVT

-618 GGIAKVNG
+618 GGIAKING

-729 QLGTEFYLICT
+729 QLGTEFYLICA

-775 TETDKAITWAVE
+775 TETDKAIAWAVE

>member
-1 MHGILQIGIITF
+1 
-13 FCHSLYVV
+13 
-21 FLRHSSM
+21 
-28 KARKSMKKRFVSLL
+28 MKKRFVSLL

-51 LPIGAVAAPTNEII
+51 LPMGAVAATKITK
-65 QGNLKYTVNNY
+65 GNLKYIVNA
-76 TVNDGGESVTVSGIS
+76 DGKSVTVSG
-91 ESTSEKPTHLT
+91 TSENPTQLT
-102 IESSISSNGKNYTVT
+102 IGSSISDGNGKSYTVT
-117 EIGNWAFEEWNTL
+117 KIGMGAFNNVRNTL
-130 TEVTLPHTV
+130 TEVTLPPTLD
-139 EIIGF
+139 EIEDS
-144 QAFFNCSNLT
+144 AFFKCSSLT
-154 NVTIPEG
+154 EITIPEG
-161 VRKIGQIAF
+161 VTKIGTNAF
-170 NGCSQLTS
+170 YGCSQLTS
-178 ITIPGTIEV
+178 ITIPSTIKN
-187 MTMAFSGNTALSHV
+187 MDAAFPSNPKLSQV
-201 TLTNGIS
+201 TLTNGIYR
-208 EISSSAFEGC
+208 ISSSAFKDC
-218 TGLTEVE
+218 TGLTEIKVPTSVYE
-225 IPASVNEI
+225 ICS
-233 RQDAFNGCT
+233 DAFNGCT
-242 NLSDVKYN
+242 GLTSVTLEKGINIINRNAFKDCTELNDVKYN
-250 GHKTDWD
+250 GYKTDWE
-257 KVTVKTGNDTLTSK
+257 KVRVNNAGNDTLTSK
-271 VQYLCD
+271 VRYLCD
-277 INFDLD
+277 INFDLN
-283 GGTVNGS
+283 GGTINGS
-290 DTMATQTVYSN
+290 GTMDKQTVYSN
-301 EKLGTAKCYQNDQT
+301 EKLGTASV
-315 FKIPIAPQKEGYTFL
+315 
-330 GWYQQDA
+330 
-337 TAPTDPAEYVASDN
+337 PTTP
-351 VTFTAKWSQ
+351 
-360 IYDVAFD
+360 
-367 ANANGDTVTRMPSTQ
+367 
-382 KVPETTTA
+382 
-390 SLPTITP
+390 P

-420 EAVSSNITLYA
+420 EAVSSNIILYA

-440 TLENDENKETN
+440 TLENDENKKTN

-501 PDYDIILTAKWTQKD
+501 PDYDITLTAKWTQKD
-516 VIDPDVDLKFDAAT
+516 VIDPDVDLKFDAVT
-530 GEVTSNNPQVNA
+530 GEVTSNNTQVNA

-557 VPGEKLNDRGLPMEP
+557 VPGEKLNDRGLPTEP
-572 GDYIVKVDVKETEK
+572 GDYIVKVDVKETEN
-586 TAPANQIT
+586 TAPANQVT

-603 VPQEEEKVTYTLSLL
+603 VPQKEEKVTYTLSLL

-626 KDTTINDNGDITI
+626 KDATINDNGDITI

-660 DQWTIKPASVLNA
+660 DQWTIKPASVLSA
-673 VDPKA
+673 VEPKA

-729 QLGTEFYLICT
+729 QLGTEFYLICA

-752 ELAELVWNNAGK
+752 ELAALVWNNAGK

-775 TETDKAITWAVE
+775 TETDKAIAWAVE

>member
-21 FLRHSSM
+21 FLRHQSM
-28 KARKSMKKRFVSLL
+28 KAGKSMKKRFVSLL

-51 LPIGAVAAPTNEII
+51 LPIGAVAATPIRI
-65 QGNLKYTVNNY
+65 GNLKYTVNA
-76 TVNDGGESVTVSGIS
+76 DGESVTVSG
-91 ESTSEKPTHLT
+91 TSGNPTQLN
-102 IESSISSNGKNYTVT
+102 IESSISSNGRNYTVT
-117 EIGNWAFEEWNTL
+117 EIATWAFNKCNTL
-130 TEVTLPHTV
+130 TEVTLPNTV
-139 EIIGF
+139 DEIGY

-161 VRKIGQIAF
+161 VTKIGQATF
-170 NGCSQLTS
+170 YGCSQLTS
-178 ITIPGTIEV
+178 ITIPSTITD
-187 MTMAFSGNTALSHV
+187 MDTAFSGNTALSQV
-201 TLTNGIS
+201 TLTNGIPK
-208 EISSSAFEGC
+208 ISSHAFERCTELREIKVPISVDEICPFAFNGC
-218 TGLTEVE
+218 TGLT
-225 IPASVNEI
+225 SVTLEKGINI
-233 RQDAFNGCT
+233 INSNAFKDCT
-242 NLSDVKYN
+242 ELNDVKYN
-250 GHKTDWD
+250 GYKTDWE
-257 KVTVKTGNDTLTSK
+257 KVRVNNAGNDTLTSK

-283 GGTVNGS
+283 GGTINGS

-301 EKLGTAKCYQNDQT
+301 EKLGTAKCYPNDQPFVVPT
-315 FKIPIAPQKEGYTFL
+315 DPVREGYTFL
-330 GWYQQDA
+330 
-337 TAPTDPAEYVASDN
+337 
-351 VTFTAKWSQ
+351 
-360 IYDVAFD
+360 
-367 ANANGDTVTRMPSTQ
+367 
-382 KVPETTTA
+382 
-390 SLPTITP
+390 
-397 QRTGYDFDGWY
+397 GWY

-501 PDYDIILTAKWTQKD
+501 PDYDITLTAKWTQKD

-530 GEVTSNNPQVNA
+530 GEVTSNNAKVNA
-542 DDIINRKFYDDKGNE
+542 DDIINKKFYDDKGNE
-557 VPGEKLNDRGLPMEP
+557 VPGEKLNDRGLPTEP
-572 GDYIVKVDVKETEK
+572 GDYIVKVDVKETEN

-594 GNQIKWSYN
+594 GNQIKWSYK
-603 VPQEEEKVTYTLSLL
+603 VPQKEEKVTYTLSLL

-729 QLGTEFYLICT
+729 QLGTEFYLICA

>member
-21 FLRHSSM
+21 FLRHQSM
-28 KARKSMKKRFVSLL
+28 KAGKSMKKRFVSLL

-51 LPIGAVAAPTNEII
+51 LPIGAVAAAPIKI
-65 QGNLKYTVNNY
+65 GNLKYTVNA
-76 TVNDGGESVTVSGIS
+76 DGKSVTVSG
-91 ESTSEKPTHLT
+91 TSRNPKQLT
-102 IESSISSNGKNYTVT
+102 IESSISDGNGNSYTVT
-117 EIGNWAFEEWNTL
+117 KIGMGAFNSTL
-130 TEVTLPHTV
+130 EEVTLPPTLD
-139 EIIGF
+139 EIEDS
-144 QAFFNCSNLT
+144 AFFKCSSLT
-154 NVTIPEG
+154 EITIPEG
-161 VRKIGQIAF
+161 VTKIGTNAF
-170 NGCSQLTS
+170 YGCSQLTS
-178 ITIPGTIEV
+178 ITIPSTIKN
-187 MTMAFSGNTALSHV
+187 MDTAFPSNPKLSQV
-201 TLTNGIS
+201 TLTNGIYR
-208 EISSSAFEGC
+208 ISSSAFKDC
-218 TGLTEVE
+218 TGLTEIKIPTSVYE
-225 IPASVNEI
+225 ICS
-233 RQDAFNGCT
+233 DAFNGCT
-242 NLSDVKYN
+242 GLTSVTLEKGINIINRNAFKDCTKLNDVKYN
-250 GHKTDWD
+250 GHKTDWEN
-257 KVTVKTGNDTLTSK
+257 VRVNIAGNDTLTSR

-277 INFDLD
+277 INFDLN
-283 GGTVNGS
+283 GGTINGS
-290 DTMATQTVYSN
+290 STMATQTVYSN
-301 EKLGTAKCYQNDQT
+301 EKLGTAKCYPNDQPFVVPT
-315 FKIPIAPQKEGYTFL
+315 DPVREGYTFL
-330 GWYQQDA
+330 
-337 TAPTDPAEYVASDN
+337 
-351 VTFTAKWSQ
+351 
-360 IYDVAFD
+360 
-367 ANANGDTVTRMPSTQ
+367 
-382 KVPETTTA
+382 
-390 SLPTITP
+390 
-397 QRTGYDFDGWY
+397 GWY

-501 PDYDIILTAKWTQKD
+501 PDYDITLTAKWTQKD

-530 GEVTSNNPQVNA
+530 GEVTSNNTQVNA

-557 VPGEKLNDRGLPMEP
+557 VPGEKLNDRGLPTEP
-572 GDYIVKVDVKETEK
+572 GDYIVKVDVKETEN

-729 QLGTEFYLICT
+729 QLGTEFYLICA

-775 TETDKAITWAVE
+775 TETDKAIAWAVE

>member
-1 MHGILQIGIITF
+1 
-13 FCHSLYVV
+13 
-21 FLRHSSM
+21 
-28 KARKSMKKRFVSLL
+28 MKKRFVSLL

-51 LPIGAVAAPTNEII
+51 LPMGAVAAPTNEII

-76 TVNDGGESVTVSGIS
+76 TVNDDGKSVTVSGTS
-91 ESTSEKPTHLT
+91 ESTSEKPTQLN

-117 EIGNWAFEEWNTL
+117 EIGNWAFKEWNTL

-154 NVTIPEG
+154 KVIIPEG
-161 VRKIGQIAF
+161 VRKIGQKAF

-178 ITIPGTIEV
+178 ITIPSTIEN
-187 MTMAFSGNTALSHV
+187 MNTAFSGNTALSHV

-208 EISSSAFEGC
+208 EISYSAFEGC

-257 KVTVKTGNDTLTSK
+257 KVTVETGNDTLTSK
-271 VQYLCD
+271 VRYLCD

-283 GGTVNGS
+283 GGTINGS

-301 EKLGTAKCYQNDQT
+301 EKLGTAKCYQNGQPFVVPTD
-315 FKIPIAPQKEGYTFL
+315 PVREGYTFL

-337 TAPTDPAEYVASDN
+337 TAPTVLAEYVASDN
-351 VTFTAKWSQ
+351 VTF
-360 IYDVAFD
+360 
-367 ANANGDTVTRMPSTQ
+367 
-382 KVPETTTA
+382 
-390 SLPTITP
+390 
-397 QRTGYDFDGWY
+397 
-408 TQAEGG
+408 
-414 TKYTFT
+414 
-420 EAVSSNITLYA
+420 
-431 HWNAHSHTV
+431 
-440 TLENDENKETN
+440 
-451 SYDYGSSVS
+451 
-460 VPTPTKKTGYNFN
+460 
-473 HWEVTV
+473 
-479 PDGETAPSLN
+479 
-489 GPDENGNYSFSM
+489 
-501 PDYDIILTAKWTQKD
+501 TAKWTQKD
-516 VIDPDVDLKFDAAT
+516 VIDPDVDLKFDAVT
-530 GEVTSNNPQVNA
+530 GEVTSNNTQVNA

-557 VPGEKLNDRGLPMEP
+557 VPGEKLNDRGLPTEP
-572 GDYIVKVDVKETEK
+572 GDYIVKVDVKETEN
-586 TAPANQIT
+586 TAPANQVT

-603 VPQEEEKVTYTLSLL
+603 VPQKEEKVTYTLSLL

-626 KDTTINDNGDITI
+626 KDATINDNGDITI

-660 DQWTIKPASVLNA
+660 DQWTIKPASVLSA
-673 VDPKA
+673 VEPKA

-729 QLGTEFYLICT
+729 QLGTEFYLICA

-775 TETDKAITWAVE
+775 TETDKAIAWAVE

>member
-1 MHGILQIGIITF
+1 
-13 FCHSLYVV
+13 
-21 FLRHSSM
+21 
-28 KARKSMKKRFVSLL
+28 MKKRFVSLL

-51 LPIGAVAAPTNEII
+51 LPIGAVAATKITKE
-65 QGNLKYTVNNY
+65 NLKYTVNA
-76 TVNDGGESVTVSGIS
+76 DGKSVTVSG
-91 ESTSEKPTHLT
+91 TSRNPKQLT
-102 IESSISSNGKNYTVT
+102 IESSISDGNGNSYTVT
-117 EIGNWAFEEWNTL
+117 KIGMGAFNSTL
-130 TEVTLPHTV
+130 EEVTLPPTLD
-139 EIIGF
+139 EIEDS
-144 QAFFNCSNLT
+144 AFFKCSSLT
-154 NVTIPEG
+154 EITIPEG
-161 VRKIGQIAF
+161 VTKIGTNAF
-170 NGCSQLTS
+170 YGCSQLTS
-178 ITIPGTIEV
+178 ITIPSTIKN
-187 MTMAFSGNTALSHV
+187 MDTAFPSNPKLSQV
-201 TLTNGIS
+201 TLTNGIYR
-208 EISSSAFEGC
+208 ISSSAFKDC
-218 TGLTEVE
+218 TGLTEIKIPTSVYE
-225 IPASVNEI
+225 ICS
-233 RQDAFNGCT
+233 DAFNGCT
-242 NLSDVKYN
+242 GLTSVTLEKGINIINRNAFKDCTNLNDVKYN
-250 GHKTDWD
+250 GHKTDWEN
-257 KVTVKTGNDTLTSK
+257 VRVNIAGNDTLTSK

-277 INFDLD
+277 INFDLN
-283 GGTVNGS
+283 GGTINGS
-290 DTMATQTVYSN
+290 GTMATQTVYSN
-301 EKLGTAKCYQNDQT
+301 EKLGTAKCYPNGQPFVVPSD
-315 FKIPIAPQKEGYTFL
+315 PVREGYTFL
-330 GWYQQDA
+330 
-337 TAPTDPAEYVASDN
+337 
-351 VTFTAKWSQ
+351 
-360 IYDVAFD
+360 
-367 ANANGDTVTRMPSTQ
+367 
-382 KVPETTTA
+382 
-390 SLPTITP
+390 
-397 QRTGYDFDGWY
+397 GWY

-420 EAVSSNITLYA
+420 EAVSSNIILYA

-479 PDGETAPSLN
+479 PNGETAPSLN

-501 PDYDIILTAKWTQKD
+501 PDYDITLTAKWTQKD
-516 VIDPDVDLKFDAAT
+516 VIDPDVDLKFDAVT
-530 GEVTSNNPQVNA
+530 GEVTSNSTQVNA

-557 VPGEKLNDRGLPMEP
+557 VPGEKLNDRGLPTEP
-572 GDYIVKVDVKETEK
+572 GDYIVKVDVKETEN

-603 VPQEEEKVTYTLSLL
+603 VPQKEEKVTYTLSLL

-626 KDTTINDNGDITI
+626 KDTAINDNGNITI

-729 QLGTEFYLICT
+729 QLGTEFYLICA

-775 TETDKAITWAVE
+775 TETDKAIAWAVE

>member
-1 MHGILQIGIITF
+1 M
-13 FCHSLYVV
+13 
-21 FLRHSSM
+21 
-28 KARKSMKKRFVSLL
+28 
-42 VALSITLTF
+42 
-51 LPIGAVAAPTNEII
+51 GAVAAAPIKFTD
-65 QGNLKYTVNNY
+65 GNLIY
-76 TVNDGGESVTVSGIS
+76 TVNDDGESVTVSGKS
-91 ESTSEKPTHLT
+91 RTPTHLN
-102 IESSISSNGKNYTVT
+102 IESSISNKGKNYTVT
-117 EIGNWAFEEWNTL
+117 EIGDQVFWGCNTL
-130 TEVTLPHTV
+130 TEVTLPNTV
-139 EIIGF
+139 KIIGY
-144 QAFFNCSNLT
+144 QAFCKCSNLT
-154 NVTIPEG
+154 KVIIPEG
-161 VRKIGQIAF
+161 VKKIGQAAF
-170 NGCSQLTS
+170 YGCSQLTS
-178 ITIPGTIEV
+178 ITIPSTITN
-187 MTMAFSGNTALSHV
+187 MDTAFSGNTALSHV

-208 EISSSAFEGC
+208 KISSNAFERC

-225 IPASVNEI
+225 IPASVDQI
-233 RQDAFNGCT
+233 CPFAFNGCTSLKSVLLEKNIKTINVNAFKDCT

-250 GHKTDWD
+250 GYKTDWD
-257 KVTVKTGNDTLTSK
+257 RVTVNTTGNDTLTSK

-277 INFDLD
+277 ITFDLN
-283 GGTVNGS
+283 GGTINGS
-290 DTMATQTVYSN
+290 GTMDKQTVYSN
-301 EKLGTAKCYQNDQT
+301 EKLGTASV
-315 FKIPIAPQKEGYTFL
+315 
-330 GWYQQDA
+330 
-337 TAPTDPAEYVASDN
+337 PTTP
-351 VTFTAKWSQ
+351 
-360 IYDVAFD
+360 
-367 ANANGDTVTRMPSTQ
+367 
-382 KVPETTTA
+382 
-390 SLPTITP
+390 P
-397 QRTGYDFDGWY
+397 QRTGYTFLGWY

-440 TLENDENKETN
+440 TLENDENKKTN

-501 PDYDIILTAKWTQKD
+501 PDYDITLTAKWTQKD
-516 VIDPDVDLKFDAAT
+516 VIDPDVDLKFDAVT
-530 GEVTSNNPQVNA
+530 GEVTSNNTQVNA

-557 VPGEKLNDRGLPMEP
+557 VPGEKLNDRGLPTEP
-572 GDYIVKVDVKETEK
+572 GDYIVKVDVKETEN

-603 VPQEEEKVTYTLSLL
+603 VPQKEEKVTYTLSLL

-626 KDTTINDNGDITI
+626 KDATINDNGDITI

-673 VDPKA
+673 VEPKA

-729 QLGTEFYLICT
+729 QLGTEFYLICA

-775 TETDKAITWAVE
+775 TETDKAIAWAVE

-817 QVQAFKK
+817 QVQTFKK

>member
-1 MHGILQIGIITF
+1 
-13 FCHSLYVV
+13 
-21 FLRHSSM
+21 
-28 KARKSMKKRFVSLL
+28 MKKRFVSLL

-76 TVNDGGESVTVSGIS
+76 TVNDGGESVTVSGTS

-117 EIGNWAFEEWNTL
+117 EIGNWAFKEWNTL

-161 VRKIGQIAF
+161 VRKIGQTAF

-178 ITIPGTIEV
+178 ITIPGTIEN
-187 MTMAFSGNTALSHV
+187 MNTAFSGNTALTHV
-201 TLTNGIS
+201 TLTNGIPK
-208 EISSSAFEGC
+208 ISSHAFERC
-218 TGLTEVE
+218 TELRE
-225 IPASVNEI
+225 IKVPISVDEI
-233 RQDAFNGCT
+233 CPFAFNGCT
-242 NLSDVKYN
+242 NLKSVLLEKNINIINSNAFKDCTELNDVKYN
-250 GHKTDWD
+250 GYKADWD
-257 KVTVKTGNDTLTSK
+257 KVTVNKTGNDTLTRK

-277 INFDLD
+277 INFDLN
-283 GGTVNGS
+283 GGTINGS
-290 DTMATQTVYSN
+290 STMATQTVYSN
-301 EKLGTAKCYQNDQT
+301 EKLGTAKCYPNGQPFVVPTD
-315 FKIPIAPQKEGYTFL
+315 PVREGYTFL
-330 GWYQQDA
+330 
-337 TAPTDPAEYVASDN
+337 
-351 VTFTAKWSQ
+351 
-360 IYDVAFD
+360 
-367 ANANGDTVTRMPSTQ
+367 
-382 KVPETTTA
+382 
-390 SLPTITP
+390 
-397 QRTGYDFDGWY
+397 GWY

-501 PDYDIILTAKWTQKD
+501 PDYDITLTAKWTQKD

-530 GEVTSNNPQVNA
+530 GEVTSNNTQVNA

-557 VPGEKLNDRGLPMEP
+557 VPGEKLNDRGLPTEP
-572 GDYIVKVDVKETEK
+572 GDYIVKVDVKETEN

-673 VDPKA
+673 VDPEA

-729 QLGTEFYLICT
+729 QLGTEFYLICA

-775 TETDKAITWAVE
+775 TETDKAIAWAVE

>member
-21 FLRHSSM
+21 FLRHQSM
-28 KARKSMKKRFVSLL
+28 KAGKSMKKRFVSLL

-51 LPIGAVAAPTNEII
+51 LPIGAVAATPIRI
-65 QGNLKYTVNNY
+65 GNLKYTVNA
-76 TVNDGGESVTVSGIS
+76 DGESVTVSG
-91 ESTSEKPTHLT
+91 TSGNPTQLN
-102 IESSISSNGKNYTVT
+102 IESSISSNGRNYTVT
-117 EIGNWAFEEWNTL
+117 EIATWAFNKCNTL
-130 TEVTLPHTV
+130 TEVTLPNTV
-139 EIIGF
+139 DEIGY

-161 VRKIGQIAF
+161 VTKIGQAAF
-170 NGCSQLTS
+170 YGCSQLTS
-178 ITIPGTIEV
+178 ITIPSTITD
-187 MTMAFSGNTALSHV
+187 MDTAFSGNTALSQV
-201 TLTNGIS
+201 TLTNGIPK
-208 EISSSAFEGC
+208 ISSHAFERCTELREIKVPISVDEICPFAFNGC
-218 TGLTEVE
+218 TGLT
-225 IPASVNEI
+225 SVTLEKGINI
-233 RQDAFNGCT
+233 INSNAFKDCT
-242 NLSDVKYN
+242 ELNDVKYN
-250 GHKTDWD
+250 GYKTDWE
-257 KVTVKTGNDTLTSK
+257 KVRVNNAGNDTLTSK

-283 GGTVNGS
+283 GGTINGS

-301 EKLGTAKCYQNDQT
+301 EKLGTAKCYPNDQPFVVPT
-315 FKIPIAPQKEGYTFL
+315 DPVREGYTFL
-330 GWYQQDA
+330 GWY
-337 TAPTDPAEYVASDN
+337 
-351 VTFTAKWSQ
+351 
-360 IYDVAFD
+360 
-367 ANANGDTVTRMPSTQ
+367 
-382 KVPETTTA
+382 
-390 SLPTITP
+390 
-397 QRTGYDFDGWY
+397 

-414 TKYTFT
+414 IKYTFT

-516 VIDPDVDLKFDAAT
+516 VIDPDVDLKFDAVT
-530 GEVTSNNPQVNA
+530 GEVTSNNAKVNA
-542 DDIINRKFYDDKGNE
+542 DDIINKKFYDDKGNE
-557 VPGEKLNDRGLPMEP
+557 VPGEKLNDRGLPTEP
-572 GDYIVKVDVKETEK
+572 GDYIVKVDVKETEN
-586 TAPANQIT
+586 TAPANQVT

-603 VPQEEEKVTYTLSLL
+603 VPQKEEKVTYTLSLL

-673 VDPKA
+673 VNPKA

-729 QLGTEFYLICT
+729 QLGTEFYLICA

-775 TETDKAITWAVE
+775 TETDKAIAWAVE